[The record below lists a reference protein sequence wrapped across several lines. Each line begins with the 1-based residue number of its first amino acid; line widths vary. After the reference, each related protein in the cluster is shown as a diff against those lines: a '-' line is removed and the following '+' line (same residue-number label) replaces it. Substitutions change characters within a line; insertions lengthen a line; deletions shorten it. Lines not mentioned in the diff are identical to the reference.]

1 MASNNK
7 EIVKVLNVET
17 KGSDV
22 RVKTL
27 RQEIAALNEVLKNTE
42 QGSAEYNAAVQQI
55 KNNQDLLSKAMGA
68 TKTEAGALEGS
79 YDALTNKLN
88 ELKKAWKATND
99 EAKRSKL
106 GNEINEVKSS
116 LNDLDNSLGS
126 FKTNSEDSFSKFKGA
141 MSDAQDSIEPLKA
154 KFESVQKV
162 AAGVASGFAAFQ
174 GVTALMGVENEKL
187 EKTFVQLQA
196 AMAIAQGI
204 GGLGDLVEGVSQAK
218 VAFSKAISGV
228 KTFITSLKG
237 IKLAIAATGIGALVV
252 AVGMLVEHFWSM
264 ADAEDKVA
272 ENEKKIEDA
281 ASNAQKKIKEMK
293 DELEETSTA
302 SKLALNQELLKK
314 LNEVGI
320 STTAATK
327 AFEEYQDA
335 LDSLSYDEQL
345 EAAQKFQEQLD
356 SIGKEIETLKKQPIE
371 LKVPVVKPNLIGAM
385 PGGKMIEENAKTI
398 IAEKAINDAY
408 EERKQ
413 KLKELE
419 SEYDEYRKVAI
430 EATQALQETTIK
442 NAKEENDKAEEQ
454 RKENAQK
461 AIENERKTQE
471 KIREIQSIAHQ
482 KTIDT
487 REEEIA
493 ELTNKYNAERDLLVK
508 YGKDTTELTEAFLI
522 DKQAIIDRYANEEE
536 EKERERQE
544 KERERLEKQ
553 FQSAVRAYDKNM
565 LNIDLQQDSAENDVN
580 NQEFI
585 ESPKYTKLGFE
596 IDKTQD
602 NESAS
607 IQLEIDKL
615 KELMSIREQ
624 YHQQRIKEIDELMN
638 AEGISEED
646 KEQLEMQKMALE
658 HQYTEQKKEDAANL
672 TKFEKK
678 QEDQRVK
685 DKRLAMKTSLDVASN
700 IASGLASIFG
710 ENTKAGK
717 IAATAQATI
726 DTYKAANGAYAAL
739 ADIPFVGPG
748 LAITAAAA
756 AITAGIAN
764 VKKIWA
770 VKEDQPNNPSS
781 SSDSSAA
788 SQSIVRPN
796 ISLSDVIPAQLTQ
809 NVMTDSELSELNK
822 STKVYVTETDISD
835 TMNKVEVTETN
846 ASF

>member
-1 MASNNK
+1 MANNKK
-7 EIVKVLNVET
+7 EIVKVLSVET

-55 KNNQDLLSKAMGA
+55 KNNQDLLSQAMNA

-79 YDALTNKLN
+79 YDSLTQKLN

-106 GNEINEVKSS
+106 ANEINEVKSS
-116 LNDLDNSLGS
+116 LNDLDDSLGS
-126 FKTNSEDSFSKFKGA
+126 FKTNSSDSLSTFKDA
-141 MSDAQDSIEPLKA
+141 MNDAQDSIEPLKA

-174 GVTALMGVENEKL
+174 GVVALMGVENEKL

-218 VAFSKAISGV
+218 VAFSKAITSV

-281 ASNAQKKIKEMK
+281 ATNAKKKIKEMK

-302 SKLALNQELLKK
+302 SKLALNDELLKK

-320 STTAATK
+320 STTEATK

-335 LDSLSYDEQL
+335 LDSLSYDEQA
-345 EAAQKFQEQLD
+345 EAAKKFQEQVD
-356 SIGKEIETLKKQPIE
+356 SIGKEIEKLKKAPIE
-371 LKVPVVKPNLIGAM
+371 INLPVVKPNLIGAM
-385 PGGKMIEENAKTI
+385 PGGKMLDENAKTL

-413 KLKELE
+413 KIKELE
-419 SEYDEYRKVAI
+419 SEYGEYKKVAN
-430 EATQALQETTIK
+430 EATKALQETTIK
-442 NAKEENDKAEEQ
+442 NAKEQNDKAEEQ

-461 AIENERKTQE
+461 AIENERKLKEQLD
-471 KIREIQSIAHQ
+471 EIQSRAHQ

-493 ELTNKYNAERDLLVK
+493 ELTKTYNSERDLLVK
-508 YGKDTTELTEAFLI
+508 YGRDTTELTEAFLI
-522 DKQAIIDRYANEEE
+522 EKQEIIDRYAKEEE
-536 EKERERQE
+536 EKE
-544 KERERLEKQ
+544 KERLEKK
-553 FQSAVRAYDKNM
+553 FQAAVSAYNKDM

-580 NQEFI
+580 NKEFI
-585 ESPKYTKLGFE
+585 ERPKYSLLGFE

-638 AEGISEED
+638 AEGISNED
-646 KEQLEMQKMALE
+646 KEQLEMEKMALE
-658 HQYTEQKKEDAANL
+658 HQYTEQKKEDSANL

-685 DKRLAMKTSLDVASN
+685 DKRLAMKTSLDVAST

-726 DTYKAANGAYAAL
+726 DTYKAANSAYASMAG
-739 ADIPFVGPG
+739 IPVVGPALG
-748 LAITAAAA
+748 AAAA
-756 AITAGIAN
+756 AMAVASGVMN

-781 SSDSSAA
+781 SSDSAA

-796 ISLSDVIPAQLTQ
+796 ISLSDVIPTQLTQ

>member
-1 MASNNK
+1 MANNKK

-55 KNNQDLLSKAMGA
+55 KNNQDLLSQAMNA

-79 YDALTNKLN
+79 YDSLTQKLN

-106 GNEINEVKSS
+106 ANEINEVKSS
-116 LNDLDNSLGS
+116 LNDLDDSIGS
-126 FKTNSEDSFSKFKGA
+126 FKTNSSDSLSTFKDA
-141 MSDAQDSIEPLKA
+141 MNDAQDSIEPLKA

-174 GVTALMGVENEKL
+174 GVVALMGVENEKL

-218 VAFSKAISGV
+218 VAFSKAITSV

-281 ASNAQKKIKEMK
+281 ATNAKKKIKEMK

-302 SKLALNQELLKK
+302 SKLALNDELLKK

-345 EAAQKFQEQLD
+345 EAAKKFQEQVD
-356 SIGKEIETLKKQPIE
+356 SIEKEIKKLKKAPIE
-371 LKVPVVKPNLIGAM
+371 INLPVVKPNLIGAM
-385 PGGKMIEENAKTI
+385 PGGKMLDENAKTL

-413 KLKELE
+413 KIKELE
-419 SEYDEYRKVAI
+419 SEYGEYKKVAN
-430 EATQALQETTIK
+430 EATKAFQETTIK
-442 NAKEENDKAEEQ
+442 NAKEQNDKAEEQ

-461 AIENERKTQE
+461 AIENERKLKEQLD
-471 KIREIQSIAHQ
+471 EIQSRAHQ

-493 ELTNKYNAERDLLVK
+493 ELTKTYNSERDLLVK
-508 YGKDTTELTEAFLI
+508 YGRDTTELTEAFLI
-522 DKQAIIDRYANEEE
+522 EKQEIIDRYAKEEE
-536 EKERERQE
+536 EKE
-544 KERERLEKQ
+544 KERLEKK
-553 FQSAVRAYDKNM
+553 FQAAVSAYNKDM

-580 NQEFI
+580 NKEFI
-585 ESPKYTKLGFE
+585 ERPKYSLLGFE

-638 AEGISEED
+638 AEGISNED
-646 KEQLEMQKMALE
+646 KEQLEMEKMALE
-658 HQYTEQKKEDAANL
+658 HQYTEQKKEDSANL

-685 DKRLAMKTSLDVASN
+685 DKRLAMKTSLDVAST

-726 DTYKAANGAYAAL
+726 DTYKAANSAYASMAG
-739 ADIPFVGPG
+739 IPVVGPALG
-748 LAITAAAA
+748 AAAA
-756 AITAGIAN
+756 AMAVASGVMN

-781 SSDSSAA
+781 SSDSAA

-796 ISLSDVIPAQLTQ
+796 ISLSDVIPTQLTQ

>member
-1 MASNNK
+1 MANNKK
-7 EIVKVLNVET
+7 EIVKVLSVET

-55 KNNQDLLSKAMGA
+55 KNNQDLLSQAMNA

-79 YDALTNKLN
+79 YDSLTQKLN

-106 GNEINEVKSS
+106 ANEINEVKSS
-116 LNDLDNSLGS
+116 LNDLDDSLGS
-126 FKTNSEDSFSKFKGA
+126 FKTNSSDSLSTFKDA
-141 MSDAQDSIEPLKA
+141 MNDAQDSIEPLKA

-174 GVTALMGVENEKL
+174 GVVALMGVENEKL

-218 VAFSKAISGV
+218 VAFSKAITSV

-281 ASNAQKKIKEMK
+281 ATNAKKKIKEMK

-302 SKLALNQELLKK
+302 SKLALNDELLKK

-320 STTAATK
+320 STTEATK
-327 AFEEYQDA
+327 AFEEYQEA
-335 LDSLSYDEQL
+335 LDSLSYDEQA
-345 EAAQKFQEQLD
+345 EAAKKFQEQVD
-356 SIGKEIETLKKQPIE
+356 SIGKEIEKLKKAPIE
-371 LKVPVVKPNLIGAM
+371 INLPVVKPNLIGAM
-385 PGGKMIEENAKTI
+385 PGGKMLDENAKTL

-413 KLKELE
+413 KIKELE
-419 SEYDEYRKVAI
+419 SEYGEYKKVAN
-430 EATQALQETTIK
+430 EATKALQETTIK
-442 NAKEENDKAEEQ
+442 NAKEQNDKAEEQ

-461 AIENERKTQE
+461 AIENERKLKEQLD
-471 KIREIQSIAHQ
+471 EIQSRAHQ

-493 ELTNKYNAERDLLVK
+493 ELTKTYNSERDLLVK
-508 YGKDTTELTEAFLI
+508 YGRDTTELTEAFLI
-522 DKQAIIDRYANEEE
+522 EKQEIIDRYAKEEE
-536 EKERERQE
+536 EKE
-544 KERERLEKQ
+544 KERLEKK
-553 FQSAVRAYDKNM
+553 FQAAVSAYNKDM

-580 NQEFI
+580 NKEFI
-585 ESPKYTKLGFE
+585 ERPKYSLLGFE

-638 AEGISEED
+638 AEGISNED
-646 KEQLEMQKMALE
+646 KEQLEMEKMALE
-658 HQYTEQKKEDAANL
+658 HQYTEQKKEDSANL

-685 DKRLAMKTSLDVASN
+685 DKRLAMKTSLDVAST

-726 DTYKAANGAYAAL
+726 DTYKAANSAYASMAG
-739 ADIPFVGPG
+739 IPVVGPALG
-748 LAITAAAA
+748 AAAA
-756 AITAGIAN
+756 AMAVASGVMN

-781 SSDSSAA
+781 SSDSAA

-796 ISLSDVIPAQLTQ
+796 ISLSDVIPTQLTQ

>member
-1 MASNNK
+1 MANNKK
-7 EIVKVLNVET
+7 EIVKVLSVET

-55 KNNQDLLSKAMGA
+55 KNNQDLLSQAMNA

-79 YDALTNKLN
+79 YDSLTQKLN

-106 GNEINEVKSS
+106 ANEINEVKSS
-116 LNDLDNSLGS
+116 LNDLDDSLGS
-126 FKTNSEDSFSKFKGA
+126 FKTNSSDSLSTFKDA
-141 MSDAQDSIEPLKA
+141 MNDAQDSIEPLKA

-174 GVTALMGVENEKL
+174 GVVALMGVENEKL

-218 VAFSKAISGV
+218 VAFSKAITSV

-281 ASNAQKKIKEMK
+281 ATNAKKKIKEMK

-302 SKLALNQELLKK
+302 SKLALNDELLKK

-320 STTAATK
+320 STTEATK
-327 AFEEYQDA
+327 AFEEYQEA
-335 LDSLSYDEQL
+335 LDSLSYDEQA
-345 EAAQKFQEQLD
+345 EAAKKFQEQVD
-356 SIGKEIETLKKQPIE
+356 SIGKEIEKLKKAPIE
-371 LKVPVVKPNLIGAM
+371 INLPVVKPNLIGAM
-385 PGGKMIEENAKTI
+385 PGGKMLDENAKTL

-413 KLKELE
+413 KIKELV
-419 SEYDEYRKVAI
+419 SEYGEYKKAAN
-430 EATQALQETTIK
+430 EATKSFQETTIK
-442 NAKEENDKAEEQ
+442 NAKEQNDKAEEQ

-461 AIENERKTQE
+461 AIENERKLKEQLD
-471 KIREIQSIAHQ
+471 EIQSRAHQ

-493 ELTNKYNAERDLLVK
+493 ELTKTYNSERDLLVK
-508 YGKDTTELTEAFLI
+508 YGRDTTELTEAFLI
-522 DKQAIIDRYANEEE
+522 EKQEIIDRYAKEEE
-536 EKERERQE
+536 EKE
-544 KERERLEKQ
+544 KERLEKK
-553 FQSAVRAYDKNM
+553 FQAAVSAYNKDM

-580 NQEFI
+580 NKEFI
-585 ESPKYTKLGFE
+585 ERPKYSLLGFE

-638 AEGISEED
+638 AEGISNED
-646 KEQLEMQKMALE
+646 KEQLEMEKMALE
-658 HQYTEQKKEDAANL
+658 HQYTEQKKEDSANL

-685 DKRLAMKTSLDVASN
+685 DKRLAMKTSLDVAST

-726 DTYKAANGAYAAL
+726 DTYKAANSAYASMAG
-739 ADIPFVGPG
+739 IPVVGPALG
-748 LAITAAAA
+748 AAAA
-756 AITAGIAN
+756 AMAVASGVMN

-781 SSDSSAA
+781 SSDSAA

-796 ISLSDVIPAQLTQ
+796 ISLSDVIPTQLTQ

>member
-1 MASNNK
+1 MANNKK

-22 RVKTL
+22 RVKSL

-55 KNNQDLLSKAMGA
+55 KNNQDLLSQAMGA
-68 TKTEAGALEGS
+68 TKTEAEALEGS

-126 FKTNSEDSFSKFKGA
+126 FKTNSEDSLSTFKDA
-141 MSDAQDSIEPLKA
+141 MGDAQDSIEPLKA

-218 VAFSKAISGV
+218 VAFSKAITSV

-252 AVGMLVEHFWSM
+252 AVGMLVEYFWSM

-272 ENEKKIEDA
+272 DNEKKIEDA
-281 ASNAQKKIKEMK
+281 ATNAKKKIKDFK
-293 DELEETSTA
+293 DELQETSTA
-302 SKLALNQELLKK
+302 SKLAINNELLKK

-345 EAAQKFQEQLD
+345 EAAKEFQEQVE
-356 SIGKEIETLKKQPIE
+356 SIEKEIDKLKKSPIE
-371 LKVPVVKPNLIGAM
+371 IKTPINNTNVSGSFVGPYAQQIVV
-385 PGGKMIEENAKTI
+385 ENEVNK
-398 IAEKAINDAY
+398 KL
-408 EERKQ
+408 EERQQ

-419 SEYDEYRKVAI
+419 AEYGEYKKVAL

-442 NAKEENDKAEEQ
+442 NAKDKNDKAEEQ
-454 RKENAQK
+454 RKENEQK

-487 REEEIA
+487 RDEEID
-493 ELTNKYNAERDLLVK
+493 ELTKKYNAERDLLVK

-522 DKQAIIDRYANEEE
+522 DKQAIIDRYAKEEE
-536 EKERERQE
+536 EKERERIE
-544 KERERLEKQ
+544 KERERLEKK
-553 FQSAVRAYDKNM
+553 FQAAVSAYNKNM

-580 NQEFI
+580 NKEFI

-615 KELMSIREQ
+615 KELMSIREK

-658 HQYTEQKKEDAANL
+658 HQYTEQKKEDSANL

-685 DKRLAMKTSLDVASN
+685 DKKLAMKTSLDVAST

-726 DTYKAANGAYAAL
+726 DTYKAANSAYASMAG
-739 ADIPFVGPG
+739 IPVVGPALG
-748 LAITAAAA
+748 AAAA
-756 AITAGIAN
+756 AMAVASGVMN

-781 SSDSSAA
+781 SSDSAA

-796 ISLSDVIPAQLTQ
+796 ISLSDVIPTQLTQ

>member
-1 MASNNK
+1 MANNKK
-7 EIVKVLNVET
+7 EIVKVLSVET

-27 RQEIAALNEVLKNTE
+27 RQEIAALNEALKNTE

-55 KNNQDLLSKAMGA
+55 KNNQDLLSQAMNA

-79 YDALTNKLN
+79 YDSLTQKLN
-88 ELKKAWKATND
+88 ELKKAWKSTND

-106 GNEINEVKSS
+106 ANEINEVKSS
-116 LNDLDNSLGS
+116 LNDLDDSIGS
-126 FKTNSEDSFSKFKGA
+126 FKTNSSDSLSTFKDA
-141 MSDAQDSIEPLKA
+141 MNDAQDSIEPLKA

-174 GVTALMGVENEKL
+174 GVVALMGVENEKL

-218 VAFSKAISGV
+218 VAFSKAITSV

-281 ASNAQKKIKEMK
+281 ATNAKKKIKEMK

-302 SKLALNQELLKK
+302 SKLALNDELLKK

-345 EAAQKFQEQLD
+345 EAAKKFQEQVD
-356 SIGKEIETLKKQPIE
+356 SIEKEIKKLKKAPIE
-371 LKVPVVKPNLIGAM
+371 INLPVVKPNLIGAM
-385 PGGKMIEENAKTI
+385 PGGKMLDENAKTL

-413 KLKELE
+413 KIKELE
-419 SEYDEYRKVAI
+419 SEYGEYKKVAN
-430 EATQALQETTIK
+430 EATKAFQETTIK
-442 NAKEENDKAEEQ
+442 NAKEQNDKAEEQ

-461 AIENERKTQE
+461 AIENERKLKEQLD
-471 KIREIQSIAHQ
+471 EIQSRAHQ

-493 ELTNKYNAERDLLVK
+493 ELTKTYNSERDLLVK
-508 YGKDTTELTEAFLI
+508 YGRDTTELTEAFLI
-522 DKQAIIDRYANEEE
+522 EKQEIIDRYAKEEE
-536 EKERERQE
+536 EKE
-544 KERERLEKQ
+544 KERLEKK
-553 FQSAVRAYDKNM
+553 FQAAVSAYNKDM

-580 NQEFI
+580 NKEFI
-585 ESPKYTKLGFE
+585 ERPKYSLLGFE

-638 AEGISEED
+638 AEGISNED
-646 KEQLEMQKMALE
+646 KEQLEMEKMALE
-658 HQYTEQKKEDAANL
+658 HQYTEQKKEDSANL

-685 DKRLAMKTSLDVASN
+685 DKRLAMKTSLDVAST

-726 DTYKAANGAYAAL
+726 DTYKAANSAYASMAG
-739 ADIPFVGPG
+739 IPVVGPALG
-748 LAITAAAA
+748 AAAA
-756 AITAGIAN
+756 AMAVASGVMN

-781 SSDSSAA
+781 SSDSAA

-796 ISLSDVIPAQLTQ
+796 ISLSDVIPTQLTQ

>member
-1 MASNNK
+1 MANNNK
-7 EIVKVLNVET
+7 EIVKVLKIET

-22 RVKTL
+22 SVKSL
-27 RQEIAALNEVLKNTE
+27 RQEIAALTEVLKNTE

-55 KNNQDLLSKAMGA
+55 KNNQDLLSQSMSA

-79 YDALTNKLN
+79 YDALTQKLT

-106 GNEINEVKSS
+106 ADEIKGVKGE
-116 LNDLDNSLGS
+116 LTELDNSLGS
-126 FKTNSEDSFSKFKGA
+126 FKTNSEDSLSTFKDA
-141 MSDAQDSIEPLKA
+141 MGDAQDSIEPLKA

-174 GVTALMGVENEKL
+174 GVVALMGVENEKL

-218 VAFSKAISGV
+218 VAFSKAITSV

-281 ASNAQKKIKEMK
+281 ATNAQKKIKDFK
-293 DELEETSTA
+293 DELEQTSTA
-302 SKLALNQELLKK
+302 SKLAINNELLKK

-345 EAAQKFQEQLD
+345 EAAQKFQEQVE
-356 SIGKEIETLKKQPIE
+356 SIEKEIDKLKKSPIE
-371 LKVPVVKPNLIGAM
+371 IKTPINNNNVSGSFVGPYSQQIVV
-385 PGGKMIEENAKTI
+385 ENEVNK
-398 IAEKAINDAY
+398 KL
-408 EERKQ
+408 EERQQ

-419 SEYDEYRKVAI
+419 SEYGEYKKVAL

-442 NAKEENDKAEEQ
+442 NAQEENEKAEEQ

-461 AIENERKTQE
+461 ALENERKTQE
-471 KIREIQSIAHQ
+471 KIKEIQSIAHQ

-493 ELTNKYNAERDLLVK
+493 ELTKKYKAERDLLVK

-522 DKQAIIDRYANEEE
+522 EQAEINKRYAKQDEEN
-536 EKERERQE
+536 
-544 KERERLEKQ
+544 ERERLEKKRETLEKK
-553 FQSAVRAYDKNM
+553 FQAAVSAYNKNM

-580 NQEFI
+580 NKEFI

-658 HQYTEQKKEDAANL
+658 HQYTEQKKADAANL

-685 DKRLAMKTSLDVASN
+685 DKRLAMKTSLDVAST

-726 DTYKAANGAYAAL
+726 DTYKAANSAYASMAG
-739 ADIPFVGPG
+739 IPVVGPALG
-748 LAITAAAA
+748 AAAA
-756 AITAGIAN
+756 AMAVASGVMN

-781 SSDSSAA
+781 DSSSA

-822 STKVYVTETDISD
+822 STKVYVTEMDISD
-835 TMNKVEVTETN
+835 VSNKVQVTENN

>member
-1 MASNNK
+1 MANNKK
-7 EIVKVLNVET
+7 EIVKVLSVET

-55 KNNQDLLSKAMGA
+55 KNNQDLLSQAMNA

-79 YDALTNKLN
+79 YDSLTQKLN

-106 GNEINEVKSS
+106 ANEINEVKSS
-116 LNDLDNSLGS
+116 LNDLDDSIGS
-126 FKTNSEDSFSKFKGA
+126 FKTNSSDSLSTFKDA
-141 MSDAQDSIEPLKA
+141 MNDAQDSIEPLKA

-174 GVTALMGVENEKL
+174 GVVALMGVENEKL

-218 VAFSKAISGV
+218 VAFSKAITSV

-281 ASNAQKKIKEMK
+281 ATNAKKKIKEMK

-302 SKLALNQELLKK
+302 SKLALNDELLKK

-345 EAAQKFQEQLD
+345 EAAKKFQEQVD
-356 SIGKEIETLKKQPIE
+356 SIGKEIDKLKKAPIE
-371 LKVPVVKPNLIGAM
+371 INLPVVKPNLIGAM
-385 PGGKMIEENAKTI
+385 PGGKMLDENAKTL

-413 KLKELE
+413 KIKELE
-419 SEYDEYRKVAI
+419 SEYGEYKKAAN
-430 EATQALQETTIK
+430 EATKALQETTIK
-442 NAKEENDKAEEQ
+442 NAKEQNDKAEEQ

-461 AIENERKTQE
+461 AIENERKLKEQLD
-471 KIREIQSIAHQ
+471 EIQSRAHQ

-493 ELTNKYNAERDLLVK
+493 ELTKTYNSERDLLVK
-508 YGKDTTELTEAFLI
+508 YGRDTTELTEAFLI
-522 DKQAIIDRYANEEE
+522 EKQEIIDRYAKEEE
-536 EKERERQE
+536 EKE
-544 KERERLEKQ
+544 KERLEKK
-553 FQSAVRAYDKNM
+553 FQAAVSAYNKDM

-580 NQEFI
+580 NKEFI
-585 ESPKYTKLGFE
+585 ERPKYSLLGFE

-638 AEGISEED
+638 AEGISNED
-646 KEQLEMQKMALE
+646 KEQLEMEKMALE
-658 HQYTEQKKEDAANL
+658 HQYTEQKKEDSANL

-685 DKRLAMKTSLDVASN
+685 DKRLAMKTSLDVAST

-726 DTYKAANGAYAAL
+726 DTYKAANSAYASMAG
-739 ADIPFVGPG
+739 IPVVGPALG
-748 LAITAAAA
+748 AAAA
-756 AITAGIAN
+756 AMAVASGVMN

-781 SSDSSAA
+781 SSDSAA

-796 ISLSDVIPAQLTQ
+796 ISLSDVIPTQLTQ

>member
-1 MASNNK
+1 MANNNK
-7 EIVKVLNVET
+7 EIVKVLKIET

-22 RVKTL
+22 SVKSL
-27 RQEIAALNEVLKNTE
+27 RQEIAALTEVLKNTE

-55 KNNQDLLSKAMGA
+55 KNNQDLLSQAMSA

-99 EAKRSKL
+99 EAQRSKL
-106 GNEINEVKSS
+106 ADEIKGVKGE
-116 LNDLDNSLGS
+116 LTELDNSLGS
-126 FKTNSEDSFSKFKGA
+126 FKTNSEDSLSTFKDA
-141 MSDAQDSIEPLKA
+141 MGDAQDSIEPLKA

-162 AAGVASGFAAFQ
+162 ASGVASGFAAFQ
-174 GVTALMGVENEKL
+174 GVVALMGVENEKL

-218 VAFSKAISGV
+218 VAFSKAITSV

-281 ASNAQKKIKEMK
+281 ATNAQKKIKDFK
-293 DELEETSTA
+293 DELEQTSTA

-345 EAAQKFQEQLD
+345 EAAKKFQEQVD
-356 SIGKEIETLKKQPIE
+356 SIGKEIDKLKKEPIE
-371 LKVPVVKPNLIGAM
+371 IKTPINNNNVSGSFVGPYAEQIVV
-385 PGGKMIEENAKTI
+385 ENEVNK
-398 IAEKAINDAY
+398 KL
-408 EERKQ
+408 EERQQ

-419 SEYDEYRKVAI
+419 AEYGEYKKVAL
-430 EATQALQETTIK
+430 EATQSLQETTIK
-442 NAKEENDKAEEQ
+442 NAKEKNDKAEEQ

-487 REEEIA
+487 RDEEID
-493 ELTNKYNAERDLLVK
+493 ELTKKYKSERDLLVK

-522 DKQAIIDRYANEEE
+522 DKQEIIDRYAKQDE
-536 EKERERQE
+536 E
-544 KERERLEKQ
+544 KERERLEKEREILEKK
-553 FQSAVRAYDKNM
+553 FQAAVSAYNKNM
-565 LNIDLQQDSAENDVN
+565 LNIDLKQDSAENDVN
-580 NQEFI
+580 NKEFI
-585 ESPKYTKLGFE
+585 ESPKYSKLGFE

-646 KEQLEMQKMALE
+646 KEQLEMEKMALE

-685 DKRLAMKTSLDVASN
+685 DKRLAMKTSLDVAST
-700 IASGLASIFG
+700 IASGLVSILG

-717 IAATAQATI
+717 FAASAQAII
-726 DTYKAANGAYAAL
+726 DTYKAANSAYAAM
-739 ADIPFVGPG
+739 AGIPVVGPSLG
-748 LAITAAAA
+748 AAAA
-756 AITAGIAN
+756 AMAIATGVMN
-764 VKKIWA
+764 VKKIWK
-770 VKEDQPNNPSS
+770 VPDDGKQTSLPSS
-781 SSDSSAA
+781 DASAA

-796 ISLSDVIPAQLTQ
+796 ISLSDVIPTQLTQ

-835 TMNKVEVTETN
+835 TINKVEVTETN

>member
-1 MASNNK
+1 MANNKK
-7 EIVKVLNVET
+7 EIVKVLSVET

-27 RQEIAALNEVLKNTE
+27 RQEIAALNEVLKNSE

-55 KNNQDLLSKAMGA
+55 KNTQDLLSQAMNA
-68 TKTEAGALEGS
+68 TKTEAEALDGS
-79 YDALTNKLN
+79 YDALTQRLN
-88 ELKKAWKATND
+88 ELKKAWKSTNN
-99 EAKRSKL
+99 EVERSKL
-106 GNEINEVKSS
+106 ADEIKGVKGA
-116 LNDLDNSLGS
+116 LTELDNSLGS
-126 FKTNSEDSFSKFKGA
+126 FKTNSEDSLSTFKDA
-141 MSDAQDSIEPLKA
+141 MGDAQDSIEPLKA

-174 GVTALMGVENEKL
+174 GVVALMGVENEKL
-187 EKTFVQLQA
+187 EKTFIQLQA

-218 VAFSKAISGV
+218 VAFSKTITAV
-228 KTFITSLKG
+228 KSFIVSLRG

-281 ASNAQKKIKEMK
+281 ATNAKKKIKEFK

-302 SKLALNQELLKK
+302 SKLAINNELLKK

-327 AFEEYQDA
+327 AFEEYQEA

-345 EAAQKFQEQLD
+345 QAAQEFQKQVD
-356 SIGKEIETLKKQPIE
+356 SIGKEIDKLKKAPIE
-371 LKVPVVKPNLIGAM
+371 INVPVVKPNLIGAM
-385 PGGKMIEENAKTI
+385 PSGKMREENAQNVLT
-398 IAEKAINDAY
+398 EKAINDAY

-413 KLKELE
+413 KIKELE
-419 SEYDEYRKVAI
+419 AAYSEYKKVAI
-430 EATQALQETTIK
+430 EATTALQETTIK
-442 NAKEENDKAEEQ
+442 NAKEQNDKAEEQ
-454 RKENAQK
+454 RKENAQR
-461 AIENERKTQE
+461 AIENQRKLKEQLD
-471 KIREIQSIAHQ
+471 EIQSRAHQ

-487 REEEIA
+487 ADEEIA
-493 ELTNKYNAERDLLVK
+493 ELTKTYKTERDLLVK
-508 YGKDTTELTEAFLI
+508 YGRDTTELTEAFLI
-522 DKQAIIDRYANEEE
+522 EKQAIIDRYAKEEE
-536 EKERERQE
+536 EKE
-544 KERERLEKQ
+544 KERLAKK
-553 FQSAVRAYDKNM
+553 FQASVNAYNKDM

-580 NQEFI
+580 NKEFI

-658 HQYTEQKKEDAANL
+658 HQYTEQKKEDSANL

-685 DKRLAMKTSLDVASN
+685 DKRLAMKTSLDVAST

-726 DTYKAANGAYAAL
+726 DTYKAANSAYASMAG
-739 ADIPFVGPG
+739 IPVVGPALG
-748 LAITAAAA
+748 AAAA
-756 AITAGIAN
+756 AMAVASGVMN
-764 VKKIWA
+764 VKKIWK
-770 VKEDQPNNPSS
+770 VPTDKESNPSS
-781 SSDSSAA
+781 SSDSAA

-796 ISLSDVIPAQLTQ
+796 ISLSDVIPTQLTQ

>member
-1 MASNNK
+1 MANNNK
-7 EIVKVLNVET
+7 EIVKVLKIET

-22 RVKTL
+22 SVKSL
-27 RQEIAALNEVLKNTE
+27 RQEIAALTEVLKNTE

-55 KNNQDLLSKAMGA
+55 KNNQDLLSQSMSA

-79 YDALTNKLN
+79 YDALTQKLT

-106 GNEINEVKSS
+106 ADEIKGVKGE
-116 LNDLDNSLGS
+116 LTELDNSLGS
-126 FKTNSEDSFSKFKGA
+126 FKTNSEDSLSTFKDA
-141 MSDAQDSIEPLKA
+141 MGDAQDSIEPLKA

-174 GVTALMGVENEKL
+174 GVVALMGVENEKL

-218 VAFSKAISGV
+218 VAFSKAITSV

-272 ENEKKIEDA
+272 DNEKKIEDA
-281 ASNAQKKIKEMK
+281 ATNAQKKIKDFK
-293 DELEETSTA
+293 DELEQTSTA
-302 SKLALNQELLKK
+302 SKLAINNELLKK

-345 EAAQKFQEQLD
+345 EAAQKFQEQVE
-356 SIGKEIETLKKQPIE
+356 SIEKEIDKLKKSPIE
-371 LKVPVVKPNLIGAM
+371 IKTPINNNNVSGSFVGPYSQQIVV
-385 PGGKMIEENAKTI
+385 ENEVNK
-398 IAEKAINDAY
+398 KL
-408 EERKQ
+408 EERQQ

-419 SEYDEYRKVAI
+419 SEYGEYKKVAL

-442 NAKEENDKAEEQ
+442 NAQEENEKAEEQ

-461 AIENERKTQE
+461 ALENERKTQE
-471 KIREIQSIAHQ
+471 KIKEIQSIAHQ

-493 ELTNKYNAERDLLVK
+493 ELTKKYKAERDLLVK

-522 DKQAIIDRYANEEE
+522 EQAEINKRYAKQDEEN
-536 EKERERQE
+536 
-544 KERERLEKQ
+544 ERERLEKKRETLEKK
-553 FQSAVRAYDKNM
+553 FQAAVSAYNKNM

-580 NQEFI
+580 NKEFI

-685 DKRLAMKTSLDVASN
+685 DKRLAMKTSLDVAST

-726 DTYKAANGAYAAL
+726 DTYKAANSAYASMAG
-739 ADIPFVGPG
+739 IPVVGPALG
-748 LAITAAAA
+748 AAAA
-756 AITAGIAN
+756 AMAVASGVMN

-781 SSDSSAA
+781 DSSSA

-822 STKVYVTETDISD
+822 STKVYVTEMDISD
-835 TMNKVEVTETN
+835 VSNKVQVTENN

>member
-1 MASNNK
+1 M
-7 EIVKVLNVET
+7 
-17 KGSDV
+17 
-22 RVKTL
+22 
-27 RQEIAALNEVLKNTE
+27 
-42 QGSAEYNAAVQQI
+42 
-55 KNNQDLLSKAMGA
+55 
-68 TKTEAGALEGS
+68 
-79 YDALTNKLN
+79 
-88 ELKKAWKATND
+88 
-99 EAKRSKL
+99 
-106 GNEINEVKSS
+106 
-116 LNDLDNSLGS
+116 
-126 FKTNSEDSFSKFKGA
+126 
-141 MSDAQDSIEPLKA
+141 
-154 KFESVQKV
+154 
-162 AAGVASGFAAFQ
+162 
-174 GVTALMGVENEKL
+174 
-187 EKTFVQLQA
+187 
-196 AMAIAQGI
+196 
-204 GGLGDLVEGVSQAK
+204 
-218 VAFSKAISGV
+218 
-228 KTFITSLKG
+228 
-237 IKLAIAATGIGALVV
+237 
-252 AVGMLVEHFWSM
+252 
-264 ADAEDKVA
+264 
-272 ENEKKIEDA
+272 
-281 ASNAQKKIKEMK
+281 
-293 DELEETSTA
+293 
-302 SKLALNQELLKK
+302 
-314 LNEVGI
+314 
-320 STTAATK
+320 
-327 AFEEYQDA
+327 
-335 LDSLSYDEQL
+335 
-345 EAAQKFQEQLD
+345 
-356 SIGKEIETLKKQPIE
+356 KKQPIE
-371 LKVPVVKPNLIGAM
+371 INVPEVKPNLIGAM
-385 PGGKMIEENAKTI
+385 PGGKMIEENAKAL

-413 KLKELE
+413 KIKELE
-419 SEYDEYRKVAI
+419 SEYGEYKKVAD

-442 NAKEENDKAEEQ
+442 NAKEKNDKAEEQ

-487 REEEIA
+487 RDEEID
-493 ELTNKYNAERDLLVK
+493 ELTKKYKAERDLLVK

-522 DKQAIIDRYANEEE
+522 DKQEIIDRYAKQDE
-536 EKERERQE
+536 E
-544 KERERLEKQ
+544 KERERLEKK
-553 FQSAVRAYDKNM
+553 FQAAVSAYNKNM

-580 NQEFI
+580 NKEFI
-585 ESPKYTKLGFE
+585 ERPKYSKLGFE

-646 KEQLEMQKMALE
+646 KEQLEMEKMALE

-685 DKRLAMKTSLDVASN
+685 DKRLAMKTSLDVAST

-717 IAATAQATI
+717 IAASAQAAI
-726 DTYKAANGAYAAL
+726 DTYKAANSAYAAM
-739 ADIPFVGPG
+739 AGIPVVGPALG
-748 LAITAAAA
+748 AAAA
-756 AITAGIAN
+756 AMAFASGIMN
-764 VKKIWA
+764 VKKIWK
-770 VKEDQPNNPSS
+770 VPTDKESNI

-835 TMNKVEVTETN
+835 TMNKVEVTENN

>member
-1 MASNNK
+1 MANNKK

-22 RVKTL
+22 RVKSL

-55 KNNQDLLSKAMGA
+55 KNNQDLLSQAMGA

-126 FKTNSEDSFSKFKGA
+126 FKTNSSDSLSTFKDA
-141 MSDAQDSIEPLKA
+141 MGNAQDSIEPLKA

-196 AMAIAQGI
+196 AMSIAQGI

-218 VAFSKAISGV
+218 VAFSKTITSV
-228 KTFITSLKG
+228 KTFIKSLKG

-252 AVGMLVEHFWSM
+252 AVGMLVEYFWSM

-272 ENEKKIEDA
+272 DNEKKIEDA
-281 ASNAQKKIKEMK
+281 ATNAKKKIKDFK
-293 DELEETSTA
+293 DELQETSTA
-302 SKLALNQELLKK
+302 SKLAINNELLKK

-345 EAAQKFQEQLD
+345 EAAQEFQKQVD
-356 SIGKEIETLKKQPIE
+356 SIGKEIDKLKKAPIE
-371 LKVPVVKPNLIGAM
+371 IKLPVVKPNLIGAM
-385 PGGKMIEENAKTI
+385 PSGKMIEENAKNV

-419 SEYDEYRKVAI
+419 AEYKEYKKVAD

-442 NAKEENDKAEEQ
+442 NAKEQNDKAEEQ
-454 RKENAQK
+454 RKENAQR
-461 AIENERKTQE
+461 AIENERKLKEQLD
-471 KIREIQSIAHQ
+471 EIQSRAHQ

-487 REEEIA
+487 ADEEIA
-493 ELTNKYNAERDLLVK
+493 ELTKTYNSERDLLVK
-508 YGKDTTELTEAFLI
+508 YGRDTTELTEAFLI
-522 DKQAIIDRYANEEE
+522 EKQAIIDRYAKEEE
-536 EKERERQE
+536 EN
-544 KERERLEKQ
+544 ERERLEKK
-553 FQSAVRAYDKNM
+553 FQAAVSAYNKNM

-615 KELMSIREQ
+615 KELMSIREK

-685 DKRLAMKTSLDVASN
+685 DKKLAMKTSLDVAST

-726 DTYKAANGAYAAL
+726 DTYKAANSAYASMAG
-739 ADIPFVGPG
+739 IPVVGPALG
-748 LAITAAAA
+748 AAAA
-756 AITAGIAN
+756 AMAVASGVMN

-781 SSDSSAA
+781 SSDSAA

-796 ISLSDVIPAQLTQ
+796 ISLSDVIPTQLTQ

-822 STKVYVTETDISD
+822 PTKVYVTETDISD
-835 TMNKVEVTETN
+835 TMNKVEVTENN

>member
-1 MASNNK
+1 MANNKK
-7 EIVKVLNVET
+7 EIVKVLSVET

-55 KNNQDLLSKAMGA
+55 KNNQDLLSQAMNA
-68 TKTEAGALEGS
+68 TNTEAGALEGS

-106 GNEINEVKSS
+106 ANEINGVKGA
-116 LNDLDNSLGS
+116 LTELDDSLGS
-126 FKTNSEDSFSKFKGA
+126 FKTNSSDSLSTFKDA
-141 MSDAQDSIEPLKA
+141 MSDAQDSIEPLKS

-174 GVTALMGVENEKL
+174 GVVALMGVENEKL

-218 VAFSKAISGV
+218 VAFSKTITSV

-281 ASNAQKKIKEMK
+281 ATNAQKKIKEMK

-302 SKLALNQELLKK
+302 SKLAINNELLKK

-327 AFEEYQDA
+327 AFEEYQEA

-345 EAAQKFQEQLD
+345 EAAQKFQEQVD
-356 SIGKEIETLKKQPIE
+356 SIEKEIDKLKKQPIE
-371 LKVPVVKPNLIGAM
+371 INLPVVKPNLIGAM
-385 PGGKMIEENAKTI
+385 PSGKMVEENAQTL

-419 SEYDEYRKVAI
+419 DEYDEYKKVAD
-430 EATQALQETTIK
+430 EATKALQETTIK
-442 NAKEENDKAEEQ
+442 NAKEQNDKAEEQ

-461 AIENERKTQE
+461 AIENKRKLKEQLD
-471 KIREIQSIAHQ
+471 EIQSRAHQ

-487 REEEIA
+487 ADEEIA
-493 ELTNKYNAERDLLVK
+493 ELTKTYNSERDLLVK
-508 YGKDTTELTEAFLI
+508 YGRDTTELTEAFLI
-522 DKQAIIDRYANEEE
+522 EKQAIIDRYAKKEEE
-536 EKERERQE
+536 E
-544 KERERLEKQ
+544 ERERLANK
-553 FQSAVRAYDKNM
+553 FKAAVSAYNKDM
-565 LNIDLQQDSAENDVN
+565 LNIDLQQDSSENDVN
-580 NQEFI
+580 NKEFI

-638 AEGISEED
+638 AEGISKED
-646 KEQLEMQKMALE
+646 KEQLEMEKMALE
-658 HQYTEQKKEDAANL
+658 HQYTEQKKEDSANL

-685 DKRLAMKTSLDVASN
+685 DKKLAMKTSLDVAST

-726 DTYKAANGAYAAL
+726 DTYKAANSAYASMAG
-739 ADIPFVGPG
+739 IPVVGPALG
-748 LAITAAAA
+748 AAAA
-756 AITAGIAN
+756 AMAVASGVMN

-781 SSDSSAA
+781 SSDSSA

-796 ISLSDVIPAQLTQ
+796 ISLSDVIPTQLTQ

-822 STKVYVTETDISD
+822 STRVYVTETDISD

>member
-1 MASNNK
+1 MANNKK
-7 EIVKVLNVET
+7 EIVKVLSVET

-27 RQEIAALNEVLKNTE
+27 RQEISALNEVLKNTE

-55 KNNQDLLSKAMGA
+55 KNNQDLLSQAMGA

-116 LNDLDNSLGS
+116 LNELDNSLGS
-126 FKTNSEDSFSKFKGA
+126 FKTNSEDSFSTFKDA
-141 MSDAQDSIEPLKA
+141 MGDAQDKIEPLKA

-174 GVTALMGVENEKL
+174 GVVALMGVENEKL

-218 VAFSKAISGV
+218 VAFSKTITSV

-272 ENEKKIEDA
+272 ENEKKIEEA

-302 SKLALNQELLKK
+302 SKLAINQELLKK

-345 EAAQKFQEQLD
+345 EAAQKFQEQVE
-356 SIGKEIETLKKQPIE
+356 SIGKEIDELKKSPIE
-371 LKVPVVKPNLIGAM
+371 IKTPINNTNVSGSFVGPYAQQIVV
-385 PGGKMIEENAKTI
+385 ENEVNK
-398 IAEKAINDAY
+398 KL
-408 EERKQ
+408 EERQQ

-419 SEYDEYRKVAI
+419 AEYGEYKKVAL

-442 NAKEENDKAEEQ
+442 NAKDENDKAEEQ

-487 REEEIA
+487 RDEEID
-493 ELTNKYNAERDLLVK
+493 ELTKKYNSERDLLVK

-522 DKQAIIDRYANEEE
+522 DKQAIIDRYAKEEE
-536 EKERERQE
+536 EKERERIE
-544 KERERLEKQ
+544 KERERLEKK
-553 FQSAVRAYDKNM
+553 FQASVSAYNKNM

-580 NQEFI
+580 NEEFI
-585 ESPKYTKLGFE
+585 ERPKYTKLGFE

-685 DKRLAMKTSLDVASN
+685 DKRLAMKTSLDVAST

-726 DTYKAANGAYAAL
+726 DTYKAANSAYASMAG
-739 ADIPFVGPG
+739 IPVVGPALG
-748 LAITAAAA
+748 AAAA
-756 AITAGIAN
+756 AMAVASGVMN

-781 SSDSSAA
+781 SSDSAA

-796 ISLSDVIPAQLTQ
+796 ISLSDVIPTQLTQ

-822 STKVYVTETDISD
+822 STKVFVTETDISD

>member
-1 MASNNK
+1 MANNNK
-7 EIVKVLNVET
+7 EIVKVLKIET

-22 RVKTL
+22 SVKSL
-27 RQEIAALNEVLKNTE
+27 RQEIAALTEVLKNTE

-55 KNNQDLLSKAMGA
+55 KNNQDLLSQAMSA

-106 GNEINEVKSS
+106 ADEIKGVKGE
-116 LNDLDNSLGS
+116 LTELDNSLGS
-126 FKTNSEDSFSKFKGA
+126 FKTNSEDSLSTFKDA
-141 MSDAQDSIEPLKA
+141 MGDAQDSIEPLKA

-174 GVTALMGVENEKL
+174 GVVALMGVENEKL

-218 VAFSKAISGV
+218 VAFSKAITSV

-293 DELEETSTA
+293 DELNETSTA
-302 SKLALNQELLKK
+302 SKLALNNELLKK

-327 AFEEYQDA
+327 AFEEYQEA

-345 EAAQKFQEQLD
+345 EAAQKFQEQVD
-356 SIGKEIETLKKQPIE
+356 SIGKEIDKLKKQPIE
-371 LKVPVVKPNLIGAM
+371 INVPEVKPNLIGAM

-413 KLKELE
+413 KIKELE
-419 SEYDEYRKVAI
+419 AEYNEYKKVAD

-442 NAKEENDKAEEQ
+442 NAKEQNDKAEEL

-461 AIENERKTQE
+461 AIEHERKLKEQLD
-471 KIREIQSIAHQ
+471 EIQSRAHQ

-487 REEEIA
+487 ADEEIA
-493 ELTNKYNAERDLLVK
+493 ELTKTYKTERDLLVK
-508 YGKDTTELTEAFLI
+508 YGRDTTELTEAFLI
-522 DKQAIIDRYANEEE
+522 EKQEIIDRYAKEEE
-536 EKERERQE
+536 EKERER
-544 KERERLEKQ
+544 LEKK
-553 FQSAVRAYDKNM
+553 FKSAVSAYNKNM

-580 NQEFI
+580 NKEFI
-585 ESPKYTKLGFE
+585 ESPKYSKLGFE

-646 KEQLEMQKMALE
+646 KEQLEMEKMALE

-717 IAATAQATI
+717 IAASAQAAI
-726 DTYKAANGAYAAL
+726 DTYKAANSAYASMAG
-739 ADIPFVGPG
+739 IPVVGPALG
-748 LAITAAAA
+748 AAAA
-756 AITAGIAN
+756 AMAFASGIAN
-764 VKKIWA
+764 VKKIWK
-770 VKEDQPNNPSS
+770 VPTDKESNI

-796 ISLSDVIPAQLTQ
+796 ISLSDVIPTQLTQ

>member
-1 MASNNK
+1 MANNKK
-7 EIVKVLNVET
+7 EIVKVLSVET

-55 KNNQDLLSKAMGA
+55 KNNQDLLSQAMNA

-79 YDALTNKLN
+79 YDSLTQKLN

-106 GNEINEVKSS
+106 ANEINEVKSS
-116 LNDLDNSLGS
+116 LNDLDDSLGS
-126 FKTNSEDSFSKFKGA
+126 FKTNSSDSLSTFKDA
-141 MSDAQDSIEPLKA
+141 MNDAQDSIEPLKA

-174 GVTALMGVENEKL
+174 GVVALMGVENEKL

-218 VAFSKAISGV
+218 VAFSKAITSV

-281 ASNAQKKIKEMK
+281 ATNAKKKIKEMK

-302 SKLALNQELLKK
+302 SKLALNDELLKK

-320 STTAATK
+320 STTEATK
-327 AFEEYQDA
+327 AFEEYQEA
-335 LDSLSYDEQL
+335 LDSLSYDEQA
-345 EAAQKFQEQLD
+345 EAAKKFQEQVD
-356 SIGKEIETLKKQPIE
+356 SIGKEIDKLKKAPIE
-371 LKVPVVKPNLIGAM
+371 INLPVVKPNLIGAM
-385 PGGKMIEENAKTI
+385 PGGKMLDENAKTL

-413 KLKELE
+413 KIKELE
-419 SEYDEYRKVAI
+419 SEYGEYKKVAN
-430 EATQALQETTIK
+430 EATKALQETTIK
-442 NAKEENDKAEEQ
+442 NAKEQNDKAEEQ

-461 AIENERKTQE
+461 AIENERKLKEQLD
-471 KIREIQSIAHQ
+471 EIQSRAHQ

-493 ELTNKYNAERDLLVK
+493 ELTKTYNSERDLLVK
-508 YGKDTTELTEAFLI
+508 YGRDTTELTEAFLI
-522 DKQAIIDRYANEEE
+522 EKQEIIDRYAKEEE
-536 EKERERQE
+536 EKE
-544 KERERLEKQ
+544 KERLEKK
-553 FQSAVRAYDKNM
+553 FQAAVSAYNKDM

-580 NQEFI
+580 NKEFI
-585 ESPKYTKLGFE
+585 ERPKYSLLGFE

-638 AEGISEED
+638 AEGISNED
-646 KEQLEMQKMALE
+646 KEQLEMEKMALE
-658 HQYTEQKKEDAANL
+658 HQYTEQKKEDSANL

-685 DKRLAMKTSLDVASN
+685 DKRLAMKTSLDVAST

-726 DTYKAANGAYAAL
+726 DTYKAANSAYASMAG
-739 ADIPFVGPG
+739 IPVVGPALG
-748 LAITAAAA
+748 AAAA
-756 AITAGIAN
+756 AMAVASGVMN

-781 SSDSSAA
+781 SSDSAA

-796 ISLSDVIPAQLTQ
+796 ISLSDVIPTQLTQ

>member
-1 MASNNK
+1 MANNKK
-7 EIVKVLNVET
+7 EIVKVLSVET

-55 KNNQDLLSKAMGA
+55 KNNQDLLSQAMNA

-79 YDALTNKLN
+79 YDSLTQKLN

-106 GNEINEVKSS
+106 ANEINEVKSS
-116 LNDLDNSLGS
+116 LNDLDDSLGS
-126 FKTNSEDSFSKFKGA
+126 FKTNSSDSLSTFKDA
-141 MSDAQDSIEPLKA
+141 MNDAQDSIEPLKA

-174 GVTALMGVENEKL
+174 GVVALMGVENEKL

-218 VAFSKAISGV
+218 VAFSKAITSV

-281 ASNAQKKIKEMK
+281 ATNAKKKIKEMK

-302 SKLALNQELLKK
+302 SKLALNDELLKK

-320 STTAATK
+320 STTEATK
-327 AFEEYQDA
+327 AFEEYQEA
-335 LDSLSYDEQL
+335 LDSLSYDEQA
-345 EAAQKFQEQLD
+345 EAAKKFQEQVD
-356 SIGKEIETLKKQPIE
+356 SIGKEIEKLKKAPIE
-371 LKVPVVKPNLIGAM
+371 INLPVVKPNLIGAM
-385 PGGKMIEENAKTI
+385 PGGKMLDENAKTL

-413 KLKELE
+413 KIKELV
-419 SEYDEYRKVAI
+419 SEYGEYKKVAN
-430 EATQALQETTIK
+430 EATKAFQETTIK
-442 NAKEENDKAEEQ
+442 NAKEQNDKAEEQ

-461 AIENERKTQE
+461 AIENERKLKEQLD
-471 KIREIQSIAHQ
+471 EIQSRAHQ

-493 ELTNKYNAERDLLVK
+493 ELTKTYNSERDLLVK
-508 YGKDTTELTEAFLI
+508 YGRDTTELTEAFLI
-522 DKQAIIDRYANEEE
+522 EKQEIIDRYAKEEE
-536 EKERERQE
+536 EKE
-544 KERERLEKQ
+544 KERLEKK
-553 FQSAVRAYDKNM
+553 FQAAVSAYNKDM

-580 NQEFI
+580 NKEFI
-585 ESPKYTKLGFE
+585 ERPKYSLLGFE

-638 AEGISEED
+638 AEGISNED
-646 KEQLEMQKMALE
+646 KEQLEMEKMALE
-658 HQYTEQKKEDAANL
+658 HQYTEQKKEDSANL

-685 DKRLAMKTSLDVASN
+685 DKRLAMKTSLDVAST

-726 DTYKAANGAYAAL
+726 DTYKAANSAYASMAG
-739 ADIPFVGPG
+739 IPVVGPALG
-748 LAITAAAA
+748 AAAA
-756 AITAGIAN
+756 AMAVASGVMN

-781 SSDSSAA
+781 SSDSAA

-796 ISLSDVIPAQLTQ
+796 ISLSDVIPTQLTQ

>member
-1 MASNNK
+1 MANNNK
-7 EIVKVLNVET
+7 EIVKVLKIET

-22 RVKTL
+22 SVKTL
-27 RQEIAALNEVLKNTE
+27 RQEIAALTEVLKNTE

-55 KNNQDLLSKAMGA
+55 KNNQDLLSQSMSA

-79 YDALTNKLN
+79 YDSLTQRLN

-99 EAKRSKL
+99 EAQRSKL
-106 GNEINEVKSS
+106 ADEIKGVKGE
-116 LNDLDNSLGS
+116 LTELDNSLGS
-126 FKTNSEDSFSKFKGA
+126 FKTNSEDSLSTFKDA
-141 MSDAQDSIEPLKA
+141 MGDAQDSIEPLKA

-174 GVTALMGVENEKL
+174 GVVALMGVENEKL
-187 EKTFVQLQA
+187 EKTFIKLQA
-196 AMAIAQGI
+196 AVAIAQGI

-218 VAFSKAISGV
+218 VAFSKAITSV

-237 IKLAIAATGIGALVV
+237 IKLAIASTGIGALVV

-272 ENEKKIEDA
+272 ENEKKIENA

-293 DELEETSTA
+293 DELEQTSTA

-345 EAAQKFQEQLD
+345 EAAKKFQEQVD
-356 SIGKEIETLKKQPIE
+356 SIGKEIDKLKKQPIE
-371 LKVPVVKPNLIGAM
+371 IIVPEVKPNLIGAM
-385 PGGKMIEENAKTI
+385 PGGKMIEENAKTL

-413 KLKELE
+413 KIKELE
-419 SEYDEYRKVAI
+419 SEYGEYKKVAD
-430 EATQALQETTIK
+430 EATQALQETTIQ
-442 NAKEENDKAEEQ
+442 NAKKVNERAEEL

-461 AIENERKTQE
+461 ALENELKLKEQLD
-471 KIREIQSIAHQ
+471 EIQSRAHQ

-487 REEEIA
+487 ADEEIA
-493 ELTNKYNAERDLLVK
+493 ELTKTYKTERDLLVK
-508 YGKDTTELTEAFLI
+508 YGRDTTELTEAFLI
-522 DKQAIIDRYANEEE
+522 EKQAIIDRYAKEEE
-536 EKERERQE
+536 EKE
-544 KERERLEKQ
+544 KERLANKFKESV
-553 FQSAVRAYDKNM
+553 SAYNKNM

-580 NQEFI
+580 NKEFI
-585 ESPKYTKLGFE
+585 ESPKYSKLGFE

-646 KEQLEMQKMALE
+646 KEQLEMEKMALE
-658 HQYTEQKKEDAANL
+658 HQYTEQKKADSANL

-685 DKRLAMKTSLDVASN
+685 DKRLAMKTSLDVAST
-700 IASGLASIFG
+700 IASGLVSIFG

-726 DTYKAANGAYAAL
+726 DTYKAANSAYASMAG
-739 ADIPFVGPG
+739 IPVVGPALG
-748 LAITAAAA
+748 AAAA
-756 AITAGIAN
+756 AMAVASGVMN

-770 VKEDQPNNPSS
+770 VKEDQPNNPN

-796 ISLSDVIPAQLTQ
+796 ISLSDVIPTQLTQ

>member
-7 EIVKVLNVET
+7 EIVKVLSVDT

-55 KNNQDLLSKAMGA
+55 KENQDLLSQAMSA

-79 YDALTNKLN
+79 YDALTQKLN

-126 FKTNSEDSFSKFKGA
+126 FKTNSEDSFSTFKDA

-187 EKTFVQLQA
+187 EQTFIKLQA

-218 VAFSKAISGV
+218 VAFSKTITSV

-252 AVGMLVEHFWSM
+252 SVGMLVEYFWSM

-272 ENEKKIEDA
+272 DNEKKIEDA

-293 DELEETSTA
+293 DELAETSTA
-302 SKLALNQELLKK
+302 SKLALNNELLKK

-327 AFEEYQDA
+327 AFEEYQEA

-356 SIGKEIETLKKQPIE
+356 SIDRELNNLKKQPIE

-408 EERKQ
+408 EERQQ
-413 KLKELE
+413 KLKKLE
-419 SEYDEYRKVAI
+419 AEYGEYKKAAD
-430 EATQALQETTIK
+430 EATQALQEATIK

-461 AIENERKTQE
+461 ALENERKTQE

-487 REEEIA
+487 RDEEID
-493 ELTNKYNAERDLLVK
+493 ELTKKYNSERDLLVK

-522 DKQAIIDRYANEEE
+522 DKQAIIDRYAKEEE

-544 KERERLEKQ
+544 NERERLEKK

-580 NQEFI
+580 NKEFI

-615 KELMSIREQ
+615 KELMSIREK

-658 HQYTEQKKEDAANL
+658 HQYTEQKKEDAQNL
-672 TKFEKK
+672 TKLEKK
-678 QEDQRVK
+678 EEDQRVK
-685 DKRLAMKTSLDVASN
+685 DKKLAMKTSLDVASN

-726 DTYKAANGAYAAL
+726 DTYKAANAAYASMAG
-739 ADIPFVGPG
+739 IPVVGPALG
-748 LAITAAAA
+748 AAAA
-756 AITAGIAN
+756 AMAVASGVMN

-796 ISLSDVIPAQLTQ
+796 ISLSDVIPTQLTQ

-835 TMNKVEVTETN
+835 TMNKVEVTESN

>member
-1 MASNNK
+1 MANNKK

-55 KNNQDLLSKAMGA
+55 KNNQDLLSQAMGA

-106 GNEINEVKSS
+106 ADEINGVKSS

-126 FKTNSEDSFSKFKGA
+126 FKTNSEDSFSTFKDA

-162 AAGVASGFAAFQ
+162 ASGVASGFAAFQ

-187 EKTFVQLQA
+187 EKTFIKLQA

-218 VAFSKAISGV
+218 VAFSKAITSV

-281 ASNAQKKIKEMK
+281 ASRAQKKIKDFK
-293 DELEETSTA
+293 DKLEETSTA
-302 SKLALNQELLKK
+302 SKLAINNELLKK

-345 EAAQKFQEQLD
+345 EAAQKFQEQVE
-356 SIGKEIETLKKQPIE
+356 SIEKEIDKLKKSPIE
-371 LKVPVVKPNLIGAM
+371 IKTPINNTNVSGSFVGPYAQQIVV
-385 PGGKMIEENAKTI
+385 ENEVNK
-398 IAEKAINDAY
+398 KL
-408 EERKQ
+408 EERQQ

-419 SEYDEYRKVAI
+419 AEYGEYKKVAL

-442 NAKEENDKAEEQ
+442 NAKDKNDKAEEQ
-454 RKENAQK
+454 RKENEQK

-487 REEEIA
+487 RDEEID
-493 ELTNKYNAERDLLVK
+493 ELTKKYNAERDLLVK

-522 DKQAIIDRYANEEE
+522 DKQAIIDRYAKEEE
-536 EKERERQE
+536 EKERERTE
-544 KERERLEKQ
+544 KERERLEKK
-553 FQSAVRAYDKNM
+553 FQAAVSAYNKNM

-580 NQEFI
+580 NKEFI

-615 KELMSIREQ
+615 KELMSIREK

-685 DKRLAMKTSLDVASN
+685 DKKLAMKTSLDVAST

-726 DTYKAANGAYAAL
+726 DTYKAANSAYASMAG
-739 ADIPFVGPG
+739 IPVVGPALG
-748 LAITAAAA
+748 AAAA
-756 AITAGIAN
+756 AMAVASGVMN

-796 ISLSDVIPAQLTQ
+796 ISLSDVIPTQLTQ

>member
-1 MASNNK
+1 MANNKK

-42 QGSAEYNAAVQQI
+42 QGSAEYNAAMQQI
-55 KNNQDLLSKAMGA
+55 KNNQDLLSQAMSA

-79 YDALTNKLN
+79 YDALTQKLT

-126 FKTNSEDSFSKFKGA
+126 FKTNSEDSLSTFKNA
-141 MSDAQDSIEPLKA
+141 MGDAQDSIEPLKA

-218 VAFSKAISGV
+218 VAFSKTITSV

-272 ENEKKIEDA
+272 ENEKKIEEA

-293 DELEETSTA
+293 DELQETSNA
-302 SKLALNQELLKK
+302 SKLALNKELLKK

-327 AFEEYQDA
+327 AFEEYQEA

-356 SIGKEIETLKKQPIE
+356 SIDKEIDELKKSPIE
-371 LKVPVVKPNLIGAM
+371 IKTPINNTNTSGSFVGPYAQQIVV
-385 PGGKMIEENAKTI
+385 ENEVNK
-398 IAEKAINDAY
+398 KL
-408 EERKQ
+408 EERQQ
-413 KLKELE
+413 KIKELE
-419 SEYDEYRKVAI
+419 AEYGEYKKVAI

-442 NAKEENDKAEEQ
+442 NAKEQNDKAEEQ

-487 REEEIA
+487 RDEEID
-493 ELTNKYNAERDLLVK
+493 ELTKKYNAERDLLVK

-522 DKQAIIDRYANEEE
+522 DKQEIIDRYAKEEE

-544 KERERLEKQ
+544 KERERLEKK
-553 FQSAVRAYDKNM
+553 FQAAVRAYDKNM

-580 NQEFI
+580 NKEFI

-672 TKFEKK
+672 TKLEKK
-678 QEDQRVK
+678 EEDQRVK
-685 DKRLAMKTSLDVASN
+685 DKKLAMKTSLDVASN

-726 DTYKAANGAYAAL
+726 DTYKAANSAYASMAG
-739 ADIPFVGPG
+739 IPVVGPALG
-748 LAITAAAA
+748 AAAA
-756 AITAGIAN
+756 AMAVASGVMN

-781 SSDSSAA
+781 SSDSAA

-796 ISLSDVIPAQLTQ
+796 ISLSDVIPTQLTQ

>member
-1 MASNNK
+1 MANNNK
-7 EIVKVLNVET
+7 EIVKVLKIET

-22 RVKTL
+22 SVKTL
-27 RQEIAALNEVLKNTE
+27 RQEIAALTEVLKNTE

-55 KNNQDLLSKAMGA
+55 KNNQDLLSQSMSA
-68 TKTEAGALEGS
+68 TNTEAGALEGS
-79 YDALTNKLN
+79 YDALTQRLN

-99 EAKRSKL
+99 EAQRSKL
-106 GNEINEVKSS
+106 ADEIKGVKGE
-116 LNDLDNSLGS
+116 LTELDNSLGS
-126 FKTNSEDSFSKFKGA
+126 FKTNSEDSLSTFKDA
-141 MSDAQDSIEPLKA
+141 MGDAQDSIEPLKA

-174 GVTALMGVENEKL
+174 GVVALMGVENEKL

-218 VAFSKAISGV
+218 VAFSKAITSV

-281 ASNAQKKIKEMK
+281 ATNAQKKIKDFK
-293 DELEETSTA
+293 DELEQTSTA

-327 AFEEYQDA
+327 AFEEYQEA

-345 EAAQKFQEQLD
+345 EAAKKFTEQVD
-356 SIGKEIETLKKQPIE
+356 SIGKEIDNLKKQPIE
-371 LKVPVVKPNLIGAM
+371 INVPEVKPNLIGAM

-419 SEYDEYRKVAI
+419 AEYNEYKKVAD

-442 NAKEENDKAEEQ
+442 NAKEQNEKAEEQ

-461 AIENERKTQE
+461 AIEHERKLKEQLD
-471 KIREIQSIAHQ
+471 EIQSRAHQ

-487 REEEIA
+487 ADEEIA
-493 ELTNKYNAERDLLVK
+493 ELTKTYKTERDLLVK
-508 YGKDTTELTEAFLI
+508 YGRDTTELTEAFLI
-522 DKQAIIDRYANEEE
+522 EKQAIIDRYAKEEE
-536 EKERERQE
+536 EKE
-544 KERERLEKQ
+544 KERLANKFKESV
-553 FQSAVRAYDKNM
+553 SAYNKNM

-580 NQEFI
+580 NKEFI
-585 ESPKYTKLGFE
+585 ESPKYSKLGFE

-638 AEGISEED
+638 AEGISKED
-646 KEQLEMQKMALE
+646 KEQLEMEKMALE
-658 HQYTEQKKEDAANL
+658 HQYTEQKKEDSANL

-685 DKRLAMKTSLDVASN
+685 DKRLAMKTSLDVAST

-726 DTYKAANGAYAAL
+726 DTYKAANSAYASMAG
-739 ADIPFVGPG
+739 IPVVGPALG
-748 LAITAAAA
+748 AAAA
-756 AITAGIAN
+756 AMAVASGVMN

-781 SSDSSAA
+781 SSDSAA

-835 TMNKVEVTETN
+835 TMNKVEVTENN

>member
-1 MASNNK
+1 MANNKK
-7 EIVKVLNVET
+7 EIVKVLSVET

-27 RQEIAALNEVLKNTE
+27 RQEISALNEVLKNSE

-55 KNNQDLLSKAMGA
+55 KNNQDLLSQAMNA
-68 TKTEAGALEGS
+68 TNTEAGALEGS

-106 GNEINEVKSS
+106 ANEINEVKSS
-116 LNDLDNSLGS
+116 LNDLDDSLGS
-126 FKTNSEDSFSKFKGA
+126 FKTNSSDSLSTFKEA
-141 MSDAQDSIEPLKA
+141 MGDAQDSIEPLKA

-174 GVTALMGVENEKL
+174 GVVALMGVENEKL

-218 VAFSKAISGV
+218 VAFSKAITSV

-272 ENEKKIEDA
+272 DNEKKIEDA
-281 ASNAQKKIKEMK
+281 ATNAKKKIKDFK
-293 DELEETSTA
+293 DELQETSTA
-302 SKLALNQELLKK
+302 SKLALNNELLKK

-345 EAAQKFQEQLD
+345 QAAQEFQKQVD
-356 SIGKEIETLKKQPIE
+356 SIGKEIDKLKKAPIE
-371 LKVPVVKPNLIGAM
+371 IKLPVVKPNLIGAM
-385 PGGKMIEENAKTI
+385 PSGKMREENAKNV

-413 KLKELE
+413 KIKELE
-419 SEYDEYRKVAI
+419 AEYKEYKKVAD

-442 NAKEENDKAEEQ
+442 NAQEENKKAEEQ

-461 AIENERKTQE
+461 AIENERKLKEQLD
-471 KIREIQSIAHQ
+471 EIQSRAHQ

-487 REEEIA
+487 ADEEIA
-493 ELTNKYNAERDLLVK
+493 ELTKTYKAERDLLVK
-508 YGKDTTELTEAFLI
+508 YGRDTTELTEAFLI
-522 DKQAIIDRYANEEE
+522 EKQAIIDRYAKEEE
-536 EKERERQE
+536 EKERERLA
-544 KERERLEKQ
+544 KK
-553 FQSAVRAYDKNM
+553 FQAAVSAYNKDM

-580 NQEFI
+580 NKEFI

-646 KEQLEMQKMALE
+646 KEQLEMEKMALE

-726 DTYKAANGAYAAL
+726 DTYKAANSAYASMAG
-739 ADIPFVGPG
+739 IPVVGPALG
-748 LAITAAAA
+748 AAAA
-756 AITAGIAN
+756 AMAVASGVMN

-796 ISLSDVIPAQLTQ
+796 ISLSDVIPTQLTQ

>member
-1 MASNNK
+1 MANNKK

-22 RVKTL
+22 RVKSL

-55 KNNQDLLSKAMGA
+55 KNNQDLLSQAMGA

-126 FKTNSEDSFSKFKGA
+126 FKTNSEDSLSTFKDA
-141 MSDAQDSIEPLKA
+141 MGDAQDSIEPLKA

-218 VAFSKAISGV
+218 VAFSKTITSV

-293 DELEETSTA
+293 DELEDTSTA
-302 SKLALNQELLKK
+302 SKLAINNELLKK

-345 EAAQKFQEQLD
+345 EAAQEFQKQVD
-356 SIGKEIETLKKQPIE
+356 SIGKEIDKLKKAPIE
-371 LKVPVVKPNLIGAM
+371 INVPVVKPNLIGAM
-385 PGGKMIEENAKTI
+385 PSGKMREENATRI
-398 IAEKAINDAY
+398 IEEKAINDAY

-413 KLKELE
+413 KIKELE
-419 SEYDEYRKVAI
+419 AEYKEYKKVAD

-442 NAKEENDKAEEQ
+442 NAKEQNDKAEEQ
-454 RKENAQK
+454 RKENAQR

-487 REEEIA
+487 RDEEID
-493 ELTNKYNAERDLLVK
+493 ELTKKYNSERDLLVK

-522 DKQAIIDRYANEEE
+522 DKQAIIDRYAKEEE
-536 EKERERQE
+536 EKERER
-544 KERERLEKQ
+544 LEKK
-553 FQSAVRAYDKNM
+553 FQAAVSAYDKNM

-580 NQEFI
+580 NKEFI

-658 HQYTEQKKEDAANL
+658 HQYTEQKKEDSANL

-685 DKRLAMKTSLDVASN
+685 DKKLAMKTSLDVASN
-700 IASGLASIFG
+700 IAGGLASIFG

-726 DTYKAANGAYAAL
+726 DTYKAANAAYASMAG
-739 ADIPFVGPG
+739 IPIVGPALG
-748 LAITAAAA
+748 AAAA
-756 AITAGIAN
+756 AMAVASGVMN

-770 VKEDQPNNPSS
+770 VKEDKPNNPSS
-781 SSDSSAA
+781 SSDSAA

-796 ISLSDVIPAQLTQ
+796 ISLSDVIPTQLTQ
-809 NVMTDSELSELNK
+809 NVMTDNELSELNK
-822 STKVYVTETDISD
+822 PTRVYVTETDISD
-835 TMNKVEVTETN
+835 TMNRVSVTETN

>member
-1 MASNNK
+1 MANNNK
-7 EIVKVLNVET
+7 EIVKVLKIET

-22 RVKTL
+22 SVKSL
-27 RQEIAALNEVLKNTE
+27 RQEIAALTEVLKNTE

-55 KNNQDLLSKAMGA
+55 KNNQDLLSQAMSA

-106 GNEINEVKSS
+106 ADEIKGVKGE
-116 LNDLDNSLGS
+116 LTELDNSLGS
-126 FKTNSEDSFSKFKGA
+126 FKTNSEDSLSTFKDA
-141 MSDAQDSIEPLKA
+141 MGDAQDSIEPLKA

-174 GVTALMGVENEKL
+174 GVVALMGVENEKL

-218 VAFSKAISGV
+218 VAFSKAITSV

-293 DELEETSTA
+293 DELNETSTA
-302 SKLALNQELLKK
+302 SKLALNNELLKK

-327 AFEEYQDA
+327 AFEKYQEA

-345 EAAQKFQEQLD
+345 EAAQKFQEQVD
-356 SIGKEIETLKKQPIE
+356 SIGKEIDKLKKQPIE
-371 LKVPVVKPNLIGAM
+371 INVPEVKPNLIGAM

-413 KLKELE
+413 KIKELE
-419 SEYDEYRKVAI
+419 AEYNEYKKVAD

-442 NAKEENDKAEEQ
+442 NAKEQNDKAEEL

-461 AIENERKTQE
+461 AIEHERKLKEQLD
-471 KIREIQSIAHQ
+471 EIQSRAHQ

-487 REEEIA
+487 ADEEIA
-493 ELTNKYNAERDLLVK
+493 ELTKTYKTERDLLVK
-508 YGKDTTELTEAFLI
+508 YGRDTTELTEAFLI
-522 DKQAIIDRYANEEE
+522 EKQEIIDRYAKEEE
-536 EKERERQE
+536 EKERER
-544 KERERLEKQ
+544 LEKK
-553 FQSAVRAYDKNM
+553 FKSAVSAYNKNM
-565 LNIDLQQDSAENDVN
+565 LNIDLKQDSAENDVN
-580 NQEFI
+580 NKEFI
-585 ESPKYTKLGFE
+585 ESPKYSKLGFE

-646 KEQLEMQKMALE
+646 KEQLEMEKMALE

-717 IAATAQATI
+717 IAASAQAAI
-726 DTYKAANGAYAAL
+726 DTYKAANSAYASMAG
-739 ADIPFVGPG
+739 IPVVGPALG
-748 LAITAAAA
+748 AAAA
-756 AITAGIAN
+756 AMAFASGIAN
-764 VKKIWA
+764 VKKIWK
-770 VKEDQPNNPSS
+770 VPTDKESNI

-796 ISLSDVIPAQLTQ
+796 ISLSDVIPTQLTQ

>member
-1 MASNNK
+1 MANNKK

-42 QGSAEYNAAVQQI
+42 QGSAEYNAAMQQI
-55 KNNQDLLSKAMGA
+55 KNNQDLLSQAMSA

-79 YDALTNKLN
+79 YDALTQKLT

-126 FKTNSEDSFSKFKGA
+126 FKTNSEDSLSTFKNA
-141 MSDAQDSIEPLKA
+141 MGDAQDSIEPLKA

-218 VAFSKAISGV
+218 VAFSKTITSV

-272 ENEKKIEDA
+272 ENEKKIEEA

-293 DELEETSTA
+293 DELQETSNA

-327 AFEEYQDA
+327 AFEEYQEA

-356 SIGKEIETLKKQPIE
+356 SIDKEIDELKKSPIE
-371 LKVPVVKPNLIGAM
+371 IKTPINNTNTSGSFVGPYAQQIVV
-385 PGGKMIEENAKTI
+385 ENEVNK
-398 IAEKAINDAY
+398 KL
-408 EERKQ
+408 EERQQ
-413 KLKELE
+413 KIKELE
-419 SEYDEYRKVAI
+419 AEYGEYKKVAI

-442 NAKEENDKAEEQ
+442 NAKEQNDKAEEQ

-487 REEEIA
+487 RDEEID
-493 ELTNKYNAERDLLVK
+493 ELTKKYNAERDLLVK

-522 DKQAIIDRYANEEE
+522 DKQEIIDRYAKEEE

-544 KERERLEKQ
+544 KERERLEKK
-553 FQSAVRAYDKNM
+553 FQAAVRAYDKNM

-580 NQEFI
+580 NKEFI

-672 TKFEKK
+672 TKLEKK
-678 QEDQRVK
+678 EEDQRVK
-685 DKRLAMKTSLDVASN
+685 DKKLAMKTSLDVASN

-726 DTYKAANGAYAAL
+726 DTYKAANSAYASMAG
-739 ADIPFVGPG
+739 IPVVGPALG
-748 LAITAAAA
+748 AAAA
-756 AITAGIAN
+756 AMAVASGVMN

-781 SSDSSAA
+781 SSDSAA

-796 ISLSDVIPAQLTQ
+796 ISLSDVIPTQLTQ

>member
-1 MASNNK
+1 MANNNK
-7 EIVKVLNVET
+7 EIVKVLKIET

-22 RVKTL
+22 SVKSL
-27 RQEIAALNEVLKNTE
+27 RQEIAALTEVLKNTE

-55 KNNQDLLSKAMGA
+55 KNNQDLLSQAMSA

-106 GNEINEVKSS
+106 ADEIKGVKGE
-116 LNDLDNSLGS
+116 LTELDNSLGS
-126 FKTNSEDSFSKFKGA
+126 FKTNSEDSLSTFKDA
-141 MSDAQDSIEPLKA
+141 MGDAQDSIEPLKA

-174 GVTALMGVENEKL
+174 GVVALMGVENEKL

-218 VAFSKAISGV
+218 VAFSKAITSV

-293 DELEETSTA
+293 DELNETSTA
-302 SKLALNQELLKK
+302 SKLALNNELLKK

-327 AFEEYQDA
+327 AFEKYQEA

-345 EAAQKFQEQLD
+345 EAAQKFQEQVD
-356 SIGKEIETLKKQPIE
+356 SIGKEIDKLKKQPIE
-371 LKVPVVKPNLIGAM
+371 INVPEVKPNLIGAM

-413 KLKELE
+413 KIKELE
-419 SEYDEYRKVAI
+419 AEYNEYKKVAD

-442 NAKEENDKAEEQ
+442 NAKEQNDKAEEL

-461 AIENERKTQE
+461 AIEHERKLKEQLD
-471 KIREIQSIAHQ
+471 EIQSRAHQ

-487 REEEIA
+487 ADEEIA
-493 ELTNKYNAERDLLVK
+493 ELTKTYKTERDLLVK
-508 YGKDTTELTEAFLI
+508 YGRDTTELTEAFLI
-522 DKQAIIDRYANEEE
+522 EKQEIIDRYAKEEE
-536 EKERERQE
+536 EKERER
-544 KERERLEKQ
+544 LEKK
-553 FQSAVRAYDKNM
+553 FKSAVSAYNKNM

-580 NQEFI
+580 NKEFI
-585 ESPKYTKLGFE
+585 ESPKYSKLGFE

-646 KEQLEMQKMALE
+646 KEQLEMEKMALE

-717 IAATAQATI
+717 IAASAQAAI
-726 DTYKAANGAYAAL
+726 DTYKAANSAYASMAG
-739 ADIPFVGPG
+739 IPVVGPALG
-748 LAITAAAA
+748 AAAA
-756 AITAGIAN
+756 AMAFASGIAN
-764 VKKIWA
+764 VKKIWK
-770 VKEDQPNNPSS
+770 VPTDKESNI

-796 ISLSDVIPAQLTQ
+796 ISLSDVIPTQLTQ

>member
-1 MASNNK
+1 MANNNK
-7 EIVKVLNVET
+7 EIVKVLKIET

-22 RVKTL
+22 SVKSL
-27 RQEIAALNEVLKNTE
+27 RQEIAALTEVLKNTE

-55 KNNQDLLSKAMGA
+55 KNNQDLLSQSMSA

-79 YDALTNKLN
+79 YDALTQKLT

-106 GNEINEVKSS
+106 ADEIKGVKGE
-116 LNDLDNSLGS
+116 LTELDNSLGS
-126 FKTNSEDSFSKFKGA
+126 FKTNSEDSLSTFKDA
-141 MSDAQDSIEPLKA
+141 MGDAQDSIEPLKA

-174 GVTALMGVENEKL
+174 GVVALMGVENEKL

-218 VAFSKAISGV
+218 VAFSKAITSV

-281 ASNAQKKIKEMK
+281 ASNAQKKIKDFK
-293 DELEETSTA
+293 DELEQTSTA
-302 SKLALNQELLKK
+302 SKLAINNELLKK

-345 EAAQKFQEQLD
+345 EAAQKFQEQVE
-356 SIGKEIETLKKQPIE
+356 SIEKEIDKLKKSPIE
-371 LKVPVVKPNLIGAM
+371 IKTPINNNNVSGSFVGPYSQQIVV
-385 PGGKMIEENAKTI
+385 ENEVNK
-398 IAEKAINDAY
+398 KL
-408 EERKQ
+408 EERQQ

-419 SEYDEYRKVAI
+419 SEYGEYKKVAL

-442 NAKEENDKAEEQ
+442 NAQEENEKAEEQ

-461 AIENERKTQE
+461 ALENERKTQE
-471 KIREIQSIAHQ
+471 KIKEIQSIAHQ

-493 ELTNKYNAERDLLVK
+493 ELTKKYKAERDLLVK

-522 DKQAIIDRYANEEE
+522 EQAEINKRYAKQDEEN
-536 EKERERQE
+536 
-544 KERERLEKQ
+544 ERERLEKKRETLEKK
-553 FQSAVRAYDKNM
+553 FQAAVSAYNKNM

-580 NQEFI
+580 NKEFI

-658 HQYTEQKKEDAANL
+658 HQYTEQKKADAANL

-685 DKRLAMKTSLDVASN
+685 DKRLAMKTSLDVAST

-726 DTYKAANGAYAAL
+726 DTYKAANSAYASMAG
-739 ADIPFVGPG
+739 IPVVGPALG
-748 LAITAAAA
+748 AAAA
-756 AITAGIAN
+756 AMAVASGVMN

-781 SSDSSAA
+781 DSSSA

-822 STKVYVTETDISD
+822 STKVYVTEMDISD
-835 TMNKVEVTETN
+835 VSNKVQVTENN

>member
-1 MASNNK
+1 
-7 EIVKVLNVET
+7 
-17 KGSDV
+17 
-22 RVKTL
+22 
-27 RQEIAALNEVLKNTE
+27 
-42 QGSAEYNAAVQQI
+42 
-55 KNNQDLLSKAMGA
+55 
-68 TKTEAGALEGS
+68 
-79 YDALTNKLN
+79 
-88 ELKKAWKATND
+88 
-99 EAKRSKL
+99 
-106 GNEINEVKSS
+106 
-116 LNDLDNSLGS
+116 
-126 FKTNSEDSFSKFKGA
+126 

-174 GVTALMGVENEKL
+174 GVVALMGVENEKL

-218 VAFSKAISGV
+218 VAFSKAITSV

-281 ASNAQKKIKEMK
+281 ATNAQKKIKDFK
-293 DELEETSTA
+293 DKLEETSTA
-302 SKLALNQELLKK
+302 SKLAINDELLKK

-320 STTAATK
+320 STTAATQ

-345 EAAQKFQEQLD
+345 QAAKNFQEQLD
-356 SIGKEIETLKKQPIE
+356 SIGKEIDKLKKAPIE
-371 LKVPVVKPNLIGAM
+371 IKLPVVKPNLIGAM
-385 PGGKMIEENAKTI
+385 PSGKMREENAKTV

-408 EERKQ
+408 EERSK

-419 SEYDEYRKVAI
+419 AEYGEYKKVAD
-430 EATQALQETTIK
+430 EATKELQETTIK
-442 NAKEENDKAEEQ
+442 NAKEQNDKAEEQ
-454 RKENAQK
+454 RKENAQR
-461 AIENERKTQE
+461 AIENERKLKEQLDG
-471 KIREIQSIAHQ
+471 IQSRAHQ

-487 REEEIA
+487 ADEEIA
-493 ELTNKYNAERDLLVK
+493 ELTKTYKTERDLLVK
-508 YGKDTTELTEAFLI
+508 YGRDTTELTEAFLI
-522 DKQAIIDRYANEEE
+522 EKQAIIDRYAKEEE
-536 EKERERQE
+536 EKE
-544 KERERLEKQ
+544 KERLAKK
-553 FQSAVRAYDKNM
+553 FQAAVSAYNKDM

-580 NQEFI
+580 NEEFI
-585 ESPKYTKLGFE
+585 ERPKYSWLGFE

-658 HQYTEQKKEDAANL
+658 HQYTEQKKEDSANL

-685 DKRLAMKTSLDVASN
+685 DKRLAMKTSLDVAST

-717 IAATAQATI
+717 IAASAQAAI
-726 DTYKAANGAYAAL
+726 DTYKAANSAYASMAG
-739 ADIPFVGPG
+739 IPVVGPALG
-748 LAITAAAA
+748 AAAA
-756 AITAGIAN
+756 AMAFASGIAN
-764 VKKIWA
+764 VKKIWK
-770 VKEDQPNNPSS
+770 VPTDKESNI

-796 ISLSDVIPAQLTQ
+796 ISLADVIPTQLTQ

-822 STKVYVTETDISD
+822 STRVYVTETDISD

>member
-1 MASNNK
+1 MANNKK
-7 EIVKVLNVET
+7 EIVKVLSVET

-55 KNNQDLLSKAMGA
+55 KNNQDLLSQAMNA

-79 YDALTNKLN
+79 YDSLTQKLN
-88 ELKKAWKATND
+88 ELKKAWKSTND

-106 GNEINEVKSS
+106 ANEINEVKSS
-116 LNDLDNSLGS
+116 LNDLDDSLGS
-126 FKTNSEDSFSKFKGA
+126 FKTNSSDSLSTFKDA
-141 MSDAQDSIEPLKA
+141 MNDAQDSIEPLKA

-174 GVTALMGVENEKL
+174 GVVALMGVENEKL

-218 VAFSKAISGV
+218 VAFSKAITSV

-281 ASNAQKKIKEMK
+281 ATNAKKKIKEMK

-302 SKLALNQELLKK
+302 SKLALNDELLKK

-320 STTAATK
+320 STTEATK

-345 EAAQKFQEQLD
+345 EAAKKFQEQVD
-356 SIGKEIETLKKQPIE
+356 SIGKEIDKLKKAPIE
-371 LKVPVVKPNLIGAM
+371 INLPVVKPNLIGAM
-385 PGGKMIEENAKTI
+385 PGGKMLDENAKTL

-413 KLKELE
+413 KIKELE
-419 SEYDEYRKVAI
+419 SEYGEYKKVAN
-430 EATQALQETTIK
+430 EATKALQETTIK
-442 NAKEENDKAEEQ
+442 NAKEQNDKAEEQ

-461 AIENERKTQE
+461 AIENERKLKEQLD
-471 KIREIQSIAHQ
+471 EIQSRAHQ

-493 ELTNKYNAERDLLVK
+493 ELTKTYNSERDLLVK
-508 YGKDTTELTEAFLI
+508 YGRDTTELTEAFLI
-522 DKQAIIDRYANEEE
+522 EKQEIIDRYAKEEE
-536 EKERERQE
+536 EKE
-544 KERERLEKQ
+544 KERLEKK
-553 FQSAVRAYDKNM
+553 FQAAVSAYNKDM

-580 NQEFI
+580 NKEFI
-585 ESPKYTKLGFE
+585 ERPKYSLLGFE

-638 AEGISEED
+638 AEGISNED
-646 KEQLEMQKMALE
+646 KEQLEMEKMALE
-658 HQYTEQKKEDAANL
+658 HQYTEQKKEDSANL

-685 DKRLAMKTSLDVASN
+685 DKRLAMKTSLDVAST

-726 DTYKAANGAYAAL
+726 DTYKAANSAYASMAG
-739 ADIPFVGPG
+739 IPVVGPALG
-748 LAITAAAA
+748 AAAA
-756 AITAGIAN
+756 AMAVASGVMN

-781 SSDSSAA
+781 SSDSAA

-796 ISLSDVIPAQLTQ
+796 ISLSDVIPTQLTQ

>member
-1 MASNNK
+1 MANNNK
-7 EIVKVLNVET
+7 EIVKVLKIET

-22 RVKTL
+22 SVKSL
-27 RQEIAALNEVLKNTE
+27 RQEIAALTEVLKNTE

-55 KNNQDLLSKAMGA
+55 KNNQDLLSQAMSA

-79 YDALTNKLN
+79 YDAVTQRLN

-106 GNEINEVKSS
+106 ADEIKGVKGE
-116 LNDLDNSLGS
+116 LTELDNSLGS
-126 FKTNSEDSFSKFKGA
+126 FKTNSEDSLSTFKDA
-141 MSDAQDSIEPLKA
+141 MGNAQDSIEPLKA

-174 GVTALMGVENEKL
+174 GVVALMGVENEKL

-218 VAFSKAISGV
+218 VAFSKAITSV

-293 DELEETSTA
+293 DELEQTSTA

-345 EAAQKFQEQLD
+345 EAAQKFQEQVD
-356 SIGKEIETLKKQPIE
+356 SIGKEIDKLKKQPIE
-371 LKVPVVKPNLIGAM
+371 INVPEVKPNLIGAM
-385 PGGKMIEENAKTI
+385 PGGKMIEENAKAL

-413 KLKELE
+413 KIKELE
-419 SEYDEYRKVAI
+419 SEYGEYKKVAD
-430 EATQALQETTIK
+430 EATQALQETTIQ
-442 NAKEENDKAEEQ
+442 NAKKVNERAEEL

-461 AIENERKTQE
+461 ALEHGRKLKEQLD
-471 KIREIQSIAHQ
+471 EIQSRAHQ

-487 REEEIA
+487 ADEEIA
-493 ELTNKYNAERDLLVK
+493 ELTKTYKTERDLLVK
-508 YGKDTTELTEAFLI
+508 YGRDTTELTEAFLI
-522 DKQAIIDRYANEEE
+522 EKQAIIDRYAKEEE
-536 EKERERQE
+536 EKE
-544 KERERLEKQ
+544 KERLANKFKESV
-553 FQSAVRAYDKNM
+553 SAYNKNM

-580 NQEFI
+580 NKEFI
-585 ESPKYTKLGFE
+585 ESPKYSKLGFE

-646 KEQLEMQKMALE
+646 KEQLEMEKMALE
-658 HQYTEQKKEDAANL
+658 HQYTEQKKEDSANL

-685 DKRLAMKTSLDVASN
+685 DKRLAMKTSLDVAST

-726 DTYKAANGAYAAL
+726 DTYKAANSAYASMAG
-739 ADIPFVGPG
+739 IPVVGPALG
-748 LAITAAAA
+748 AAAA
-756 AITAGIAN
+756 AMAVASGVMN

-796 ISLSDVIPAQLTQ
+796 ISLSDVIPTQLTQ

>member
-1 MASNNK
+1 MANNKK
-7 EIVKVLNVET
+7 EIVKVLSVET

-55 KNNQDLLSKAMGA
+55 KNNQDLLSQAMNA

-79 YDALTNKLN
+79 YDSLTQKLN

-106 GNEINEVKSS
+106 ANEINEVKSS
-116 LNDLDNSLGS
+116 LNDLDDSIGS
-126 FKTNSEDSFSKFKGA
+126 FKTNSSDSLSTFKDA
-141 MSDAQDSIEPLKA
+141 MNDAQDSIEPLKA

-174 GVTALMGVENEKL
+174 GVVALMGVENEKL

-218 VAFSKAISGV
+218 VAFSKAITSV

-281 ASNAQKKIKEMK
+281 ATNAKKKIKEMK

-302 SKLALNQELLKK
+302 SKLALNDELLKK

-320 STTAATK
+320 STTEATK

-345 EAAQKFQEQLD
+345 EAAKKFQEQVD
-356 SIGKEIETLKKQPIE
+356 SIGKEIDKLKKAPIE
-371 LKVPVVKPNLIGAM
+371 INLPVVKPNLIGAM
-385 PGGKMIEENAKTI
+385 PGGKMLDENAKTL

-413 KLKELE
+413 KIKELE
-419 SEYDEYRKVAI
+419 SEYGEYKKVAN
-430 EATQALQETTIK
+430 EATKALQETTIK
-442 NAKEENDKAEEQ
+442 NAKEQNDKAEEQ

-461 AIENERKTQE
+461 AIENERKLKEQLD
-471 KIREIQSIAHQ
+471 EIQSRAHQ

-493 ELTNKYNAERDLLVK
+493 ELTKTYNSERDLLVK
-508 YGKDTTELTEAFLI
+508 YGRDTTELTEAFLI
-522 DKQAIIDRYANEEE
+522 EKQEIIDRYAKEEE
-536 EKERERQE
+536 EKE
-544 KERERLEKQ
+544 KERLEKK
-553 FQSAVRAYDKNM
+553 FQAAVSAYNKDM

-580 NQEFI
+580 NKEFI
-585 ESPKYTKLGFE
+585 ERPKYSLLGFE

-638 AEGISEED
+638 AEGISNED
-646 KEQLEMQKMALE
+646 KEQLEMEKMALE
-658 HQYTEQKKEDAANL
+658 HQYTEQKKEDSANL

-685 DKRLAMKTSLDVASN
+685 DKRLAMKTSLDVAST

-726 DTYKAANGAYAAL
+726 DTYKAANSAYASMAG
-739 ADIPFVGPG
+739 IPVVGPALG
-748 LAITAAAA
+748 AAAA
-756 AITAGIAN
+756 AMAVASGVMN

-781 SSDSSAA
+781 SSDSAA

-796 ISLSDVIPAQLTQ
+796 ISLSDVIPTQLTQ

>member
-1 MASNNK
+1 MANNNK
-7 EIVKVLNVET
+7 EIVKVLKIET

-22 RVKTL
+22 SVKTL
-27 RQEIAALNEVLKNTE
+27 RQEIAALTEVLKNTE

-55 KNNQDLLSKAMGA
+55 KNNQDLLSQSMSA
-68 TKTEAGALEGS
+68 TNTEAGALEGS
-79 YDALTNKLN
+79 YDALTQRLN

-99 EAKRSKL
+99 EAQRSKL
-106 GNEINEVKSS
+106 ADEIKGVKGE
-116 LNDLDNSLGS
+116 LTELDNSLGS
-126 FKTNSEDSFSKFKGA
+126 FKTNSEDSLSTFKDA
-141 MSDAQDSIEPLKA
+141 MGDAQDSIEPLKA

-174 GVTALMGVENEKL
+174 GVVALMGVENEKL

-218 VAFSKAISGV
+218 VAFSKAITSV

-281 ASNAQKKIKEMK
+281 ATNAQKKIKDFK
-293 DELEETSTA
+293 DELEQTSTA

-327 AFEEYQDA
+327 AFEEYQEA

-345 EAAQKFQEQLD
+345 EAAKKFTEQVD
-356 SIGKEIETLKKQPIE
+356 SIGKEIDNLKKQPIE
-371 LKVPVVKPNLIGAM
+371 INVPEVKPNLIGAM

-419 SEYDEYRKVAI
+419 AEYNEYKKVAD

-442 NAKEENDKAEEQ
+442 NAKEQNEKAEEQ

-461 AIENERKTQE
+461 AIEHERKLKEQLD
-471 KIREIQSIAHQ
+471 EIQSRAHQ

-487 REEEIA
+487 ADEEIA
-493 ELTNKYNAERDLLVK
+493 ELTKTYKTERDLLVK
-508 YGKDTTELTEAFLI
+508 YGRDTTELTEAFLI
-522 DKQAIIDRYANEEE
+522 EKQAIIDRYAKEEE
-536 EKERERQE
+536 EKE
-544 KERERLEKQ
+544 KERLANKFKESV
-553 FQSAVRAYDKNM
+553 SAYNKNM

-580 NQEFI
+580 NKEFI
-585 ESPKYTKLGFE
+585 ESPKYSKLGFE

-638 AEGISEED
+638 AEGISKED
-646 KEQLEMQKMALE
+646 KEQLEMEKMALE
-658 HQYTEQKKEDAANL
+658 HQYTEQKKEDSANL

-685 DKRLAMKTSLDVASN
+685 DKRLAMKTSLDVAST

-726 DTYKAANGAYAAL
+726 DTYKAANSAYASMAG
-739 ADIPFVGPG
+739 IPVVGPALG
-748 LAITAAAA
+748 AAAA
-756 AITAGIAN
+756 AMAVASGVMN

-781 SSDSSAA
+781 SSDSAA

>member
-1 MASNNK
+1 MANNKK
-7 EIVKVLNVET
+7 EIVKVLSVET

-27 RQEIAALNEVLKNTE
+27 RQEIAALNEVLKNSE

-68 TKTEAGALEGS
+68 TKTEVEALDGS
-79 YDALTNKLN
+79 YDALTQRLN
-88 ELKKAWKATND
+88 ELKKAWKSTNN
-99 EAKRSKL
+99 EVERSKL
-106 GNEINEVKSS
+106 ADEIKGVKGE
-116 LNDLDNSLGS
+116 LTELDNSLGS
-126 FKTNSEDSFSKFKGA
+126 FKTNSEDSFSTFKDA

-162 AAGVASGFAAFQ
+162 ASGVASGFAAFQ
-174 GVTALMGVENEKL
+174 GVVALMGVENEKL

-218 VAFSKAISGV
+218 VAFSKAITSV

-252 AVGMLVEHFWSM
+252 AVGLLVEHFWSM

-281 ASNAQKKIKEMK
+281 ATNAQKKIKEMK

-302 SKLALNQELLKK
+302 SKLAINNELLKK

-345 EAAQKFQEQLD
+345 EAAKKFQEQVD
-356 SIGKEIETLKKQPIE
+356 SIGKEIDKLKKSPIE
-371 LKVPVVKPNLIGAM
+371 IKTPINNNVSGSFVGPYAQQIVV
-385 PGGKMIEENAKTI
+385 ENEVNK
-398 IAEKAINDAY
+398 KL
-408 EERKQ
+408 EERQQ

-419 SEYDEYRKVAI
+419 AEYDEYKKVSV
-430 EATQALQETTIK
+430 EATNALQEATIK
-442 NAKEENDKAEEQ
+442 NAKEQNDKAEEQ
-454 RKENAQK
+454 RKENAQR
-461 AIENERKTQE
+461 AIENERKLKEQLD
-471 KIREIQSIAHQ
+471 EIQSRAHQ

-487 REEEIA
+487 ADEEIA
-493 ELTNKYNAERDLLVK
+493 ELTKTYKSERDLLVK
-508 YGKDTTELTEAFLI
+508 YGRDTTELTEAFLI
-522 DKQAIIDRYANEEE
+522 EKQAIIDRYAKEEE
-536 EKERERQE
+536 EKERER
-544 KERERLEKQ
+544 LEKK
-553 FQSAVRAYDKNM
+553 FQASVSAYNKNM

-580 NQEFI
+580 NKEFI

-658 HQYTEQKKEDAANL
+658 HQYTEQKKEDSANL

-685 DKRLAMKTSLDVASN
+685 DKKLAMKTSLDVAST
-700 IASGLASIFG
+700 IASGLVSIFG

-726 DTYKAANGAYAAL
+726 DTYKAANSAYASMAG
-739 ADIPFVGPG
+739 IPVVGPALG
-748 LAITAAAA
+748 AAAA
-756 AITAGIAN
+756 AMAVASGVMN

-781 SSDSSAA
+781 SSDASAA

-796 ISLSDVIPAQLTQ
+796 ISLSDVIPTQLTQ

-835 TMNKVEVTETN
+835 TMNKVSVTETN

>member
-1 MASNNK
+1 MANNNK
-7 EIVKVLNVET
+7 EIVKVLKIET

-22 RVKTL
+22 SVKSL
-27 RQEIAALNEVLKNTE
+27 RQEIAALTEVLKNTE

-55 KNNQDLLSKAMGA
+55 KNNQDLLSQAMSA

-79 YDALTNKLN
+79 YDALTQRLN

-106 GNEINEVKSS
+106 ADEIKGVKGE
-116 LNDLDNSLGS
+116 LTELDNSLGS
-126 FKTNSEDSFSKFKGA
+126 FKTNSEDSLSTFKDA
-141 MSDAQDSIEPLKA
+141 MGNAQDSIEPLKA

-174 GVTALMGVENEKL
+174 GVVALMGVENEKL

-218 VAFSKAISGV
+218 VAFSKAITSV

-293 DELEETSTA
+293 DELEQTSTA

-345 EAAQKFQEQLD
+345 EAAQKFQEQVD
-356 SIGKEIETLKKQPIE
+356 SIGKEIDKLKKQPIE
-371 LKVPVVKPNLIGAM
+371 INVPEVKPNLIGAM
-385 PGGKMIEENAKTI
+385 PGGKMIEENAKAL

-413 KLKELE
+413 KIKELE
-419 SEYDEYRKVAI
+419 SEYGEYKKVAD
-430 EATQALQETTIK
+430 EATQALQETTIQ
-442 NAKEENDKAEEQ
+442 NAKKVNERAEEL

-461 AIENERKTQE
+461 ALEHGRKLKEQLD
-471 KIREIQSIAHQ
+471 EIQSRAHQ

-487 REEEIA
+487 ADEEIA
-493 ELTNKYNAERDLLVK
+493 ELTKTYKTERDLLVK
-508 YGKDTTELTEAFLI
+508 YGRDTTELTEAFLI
-522 DKQAIIDRYANEEE
+522 EKQAIIDRYAKEEE
-536 EKERERQE
+536 EKE
-544 KERERLEKQ
+544 KERLANKFKESV
-553 FQSAVRAYDKNM
+553 SAYNKNM

-580 NQEFI
+580 NKEFI
-585 ESPKYTKLGFE
+585 ESPKYSKLGFE

-638 AEGISEED
+638 AEGISNED
-646 KEQLEMQKMALE
+646 KEQLEMEKMALE
-658 HQYTEQKKEDAANL
+658 HQYTEQKKEDSANL

-685 DKRLAMKTSLDVASN
+685 DKRLAMKTSLDVAST

-726 DTYKAANGAYAAL
+726 DTYKAANSAYASMAG
-739 ADIPFVGPG
+739 IPVVGPALG
-748 LAITAAAA
+748 AAAA
-756 AITAGIAN
+756 AMAVASGVMN

-796 ISLSDVIPAQLTQ
+796 ISLSDVIPTQLTQ